1 MIIMKR
7 TLWGLFLVATMLSSC
22 KKEDPTS
29 PSFTQSSQKEMKST
43 DAYISFDMEVDQPKA
58 LNFDI
63 NADGL
68 PLLIRDQ
75 DKIKVYCSIVE
86 SGTTSPNFRG
96 GGFVEL
102 KRVPG
107 TTNTFRAKD
116 AAIKMWHLDGLWKE
130 YDNAGTRCTMSCAII
145 PMTAE
150 EENLAKD
157 GMLRQ
162 AMIIQQPNP
171 NTPVQATVVHPNDKG
186 VALNIPY
193 FSSEVRM
200 KFDYKQGSRTK
211 IEGVALAKVKIKPYG
226 TLLRHRF
233 VNKTTQPISIKRFG
247 LFTTGFSQ
255 NNIAVDL
262 DHRNLGGGKD
272 SDPTLYPTG
281 RIVAWNWNSGSNK
294 YQVDYSTNREQKFS
308 VVDYELQTP
317 LHIPAGQTS
326 DAYILTWGYP
336 YSDGLTYMYGFPH
349 NWTVKYP
356 RVIRVYYAETE
367 TGEKLAVS
375 GHKINYSYLPP
386 AGTSYTV
393 TSTINRPRLPIDY
406 VLYANLTGD
415 SRLSSFNPEPV
426 GTDPIHSRPNVTFP
440 KTFWDMWHASIG
452 EVAANPA
459 EKFGHNPLH
468 APTPEDWKSICAE
481 KKDLPANGAKKTGV
495 SETMKFGNVSG
506 TFTADY
512 KKSNDGRIVYGLRL
526 KGNGDKYLSAW
537 RYTSTAFPG
546 SFDTPTLDGPGGWPA
561 FGLNSIIQVRYL
573 GPGSPVTID
582 DIAQE
587 NWWTTNNQNDEFR
600 AFPHL
605 GYEDWYRVV
614 PGHGRDIFPGIISY
628 LGEDPTSGMVCWFDG
643 IEITTPVQKSTL
655 GRTYKYI
662 IRPFFD
668 K

>member
-1 MIIMKR
+1 MRK
-7 TLWGLFLVATMLSSC
+7 TLWGLFFVATMLSSC
-22 KKEDPTS
+22 KKEDPNS
-29 PSFTQSSQKEMKST
+29 PSLTQSSEKEMKSA
-43 DAYISFDMEVDQPKA
+43 DAHISFDMEVDQPKA

-68 PLLIRDQ
+68 PLLTRE
-75 DKIKVYCSIVE
+75 DKIKVYCSIVQ
-86 SGTTSPNFRG
+86 SAASTVDFYG

-107 TTNTFRAKD
+107 TTNTFRARD
-116 AAIKMWHLDGLWKE
+116 AAIKMWINSPYREENL
-130 YDNAGTRCTMSCAII
+130 GTRCTMSCAII

-157 GMLRQ
+157 GKLLQ
-162 AMIIQQPNP
+162 AMIIQQSTP
-171 NTPVQATVVHPNDKG
+171 NTPGQATVVHPNDTR
-186 VALNIPY
+186 VTLNIPY
-193 FSSEVRM
+193 FSSEVQM
-200 KFDYKQGSRTK
+200 KFERQKGGEM
-211 IEGVALAKVKIKPYG
+211 EGRALAKVKIKPYG

-255 NNIAVDL
+255 NIAVDL
-262 DHRNLGGGKD
+262 NHRYRGKEQD
-272 SDPTLYPTG
+272 SDPTVYPTA
-281 RIVAWNWNSGSNK
+281 RIVKWYSGSNR
-294 YQVDYSTNREQKFS
+294 YQVYGSHDREQRFS
-308 VVDYELQTP
+308 VADYELQTP
-317 LHIPAGQTS
+317 LQIPAGQTS

-336 YSDGLTYMYGFPH
+336 HSEGLNYFYRSPQH
-349 NWTVKYP
+349 NDIVKYP

-375 GHKINYSYLPP
+375 GYKINYSYLPP

-406 VLYANLTGD
+406 VLYANLSGD
-415 SRLSSFNPEPV
+415 GRLSTFNPEPV
-426 GTDPIHSRPNVTFP
+426 GTDPIHSRADVNYP
-440 KTFWDMWHASIG
+440 KTYFDMMHVSIG
-452 EVAANPA
+452 EIAANPA
-459 EKFGHNPLH
+459 EKFGHNPMH
-468 APTPEDWKSICAE
+468 APTPEDWRSICAE
-481 KKDLPANGAKKTGV
+481 SKDLPNTKGAKKTGV
-495 SETMKFGNVSG
+495 SETIKFGNVSG

-512 KKSNDGRIVYGLRL
+512 KLSNDLLVLYGLRL

-537 RYTSTAFPG
+537 RYVVKQIPG
-546 SFDTPTLDGPGGWPA
+546 GFGGPTIDGPGGWPA
-561 FGLNSIIQVRYL
+561 FGENSIVQVRYL

-587 NWWTTNNQNDEFR
+587 NWWTTNNQNDEIR

-605 GYEDWYRVV
+605 GYEDWYSPA
-614 PGHGRDIFPGIISY
+614 PGHGRVVFPGIISY

-643 IEITTPVQKSTL
+643 IEITTPVHKSTL

>member
-1 MIIMKR
+1 
-7 TLWGLFLVATMLSSC
+7 
-22 KKEDPTS
+22 
-29 PSFTQSSQKEMKST
+29 MKSR
-43 DAYISFDMEVDQPKA
+43 DAHISFDMEVDQPKA

-68 PLLIRDQ
+68 PLLIRSQ
-75 DKIKVYCSIVE
+75 DKIKVYCSIVQSE
-86 SGTTSPNFRG
+86 ASTVNFYG

-107 TTNTFRAKD
+107 TTNTFRARD
-116 AAIKMWHLDGLWKE
+116 AAIKMWIYSPYRE
-130 YDNAGTRCTMSCAII
+130 DNLGTRCTMSCAII

-157 GMLRQ
+157 GKLMQ
-162 AMIIQQPNP
+162 AMIIQQSTP
-171 NTPVQATVVHPNDKG
+171 NTPGQATVVHPNDTR
-186 VALNIPY
+186 VTLNIPY
-193 FSSEVRM
+193 FSSEVQM
-200 KFDYKQGSRTK
+200 KFERQKGGEM
-211 IEGVALAKVKIKPYG
+211 EGRALAKVKIKPYG

-255 NNIAVDL
+255 NIAVDL
-262 DHRNLGGGKD
+262 NHRYRGKEQD
-272 SDPTLYPTG
+272 SDPTVYPTA
-281 RIVAWNWNSGSNK
+281 RIVKWYSGSNR
-294 YQVDYSTNREQKFS
+294 YQVYGSHDREQRFS
-308 VVDYELQTP
+308 VADYELQTP
-317 LHIPAGQTS
+317 LQIPAGQTS

-336 YSDGLTYMYGFPH
+336 HSEGLNYFYRSPQH
-349 NWTVKYP
+349 NDIVKYP

-386 AGTSYTV
+386 AGTSYTI

-415 SRLSSFNPEPV
+415 SRLSSFNPEPT
-426 GTDPIHSRPNVTFP
+426 GTDPQYDRSYVTFP
-440 KTFWDMWHASIG
+440 KSFWDMWHASIG

-481 KKDLPANGAKKTGV
+481 SKDLPNTKGAKKTGV
-495 SETMKFGNVSG
+495 SETIKFGNVSG

-512 KKSNDGRIVYGLRL
+512 KLSNDLLVLYGLRL

-537 RYTSTAFPG
+537 RYVVKQIPG
-546 SFDTPTLDGPGGWPA
+546 GFGGPTIDGPGGWPA
-561 FGLNSIIQVRYL
+561 FGKNSIVQVRYL

-587 NWWTTNNQNDEFR
+587 NWWTTNNQNDEIR

-605 GYEDWYRVV
+605 GYEDWYMVV

-628 LGEDPTSGMVCWFDG
+628 LGEDPTNGMVCWFNGRDM
-643 IEITTPVQKSTL
+643 TTPVHKSTL

>member
-1 MIIMKR
+1 
-7 TLWGLFLVATMLSSC
+7 
-22 KKEDPTS
+22 
-29 PSFTQSSQKEMKST
+29 MKSR
-43 DAYISFDMEVDQPKA
+43 DAHISFDMEVDQPKA

-68 PLLIRDQ
+68 PLLIRSQ
-75 DKIKVYCSIVE
+75 DKIKVYCSIVQSE
-86 SGTTSPNFRG
+86 ASTVNFYG

-107 TTNTFRAKD
+107 TTNTFRARD
-116 AAIKMWHLDGLWKE
+116 AAIKMWIYSPYRE
-130 YDNAGTRCTMSCAII
+130 DNLGTRCTMSCAII

-157 GMLRQ
+157 GKLMQ
-162 AMIIQQPNP
+162 AMIIQQSTP
-171 NTPVQATVVHPNDKG
+171 NTPGQATVVHPNDTR
-186 VALNIPY
+186 VTLNIPY
-193 FSSEVRM
+193 FSSEVQM
-200 KFDYKQGSRTK
+200 KFERQKGGEM
-211 IEGVALAKVKIKPYG
+211 EGRALAKVKIKPYG

-255 NNIAVDL
+255 NIAVDL
-262 DHRNLGGGKD
+262 NHRYRGKEQD
-272 SDPTLYPTG
+272 SDPTVYPTA
-281 RIVAWNWNSGSNK
+281 RIVKWYSGSNR
-294 YQVDYSTNREQKFS
+294 YQVYGSHDREQRFS
-308 VVDYELQTP
+308 VADYELQTP
-317 LHIPAGQTS
+317 LQIPAGQTS

-336 YSDGLTYMYGFPH
+336 HSEGLNYFYRSPQH
-349 NWTVKYP
+349 NDIVKYP

-375 GHKINYSYLPP
+375 GYKINYSYLPP

-406 VLYANLTGD
+406 VLYANLSGD
-415 SRLSSFNPEPV
+415 GRLSTFNPEPV
-426 GTDPIHSRPNVTFP
+426 GTDPIHSRADVNYP
-440 KTFWDMWHASIG
+440 KTYFDMMHVSIG
-452 EVAANPA
+452 EIAANPA
-459 EKFGHNPLH
+459 EKFGHNPMH
-468 APTPEDWKSICAE
+468 APTPEDWRSICAE
-481 KKDLPANGAKKTGV
+481 SKDLPNTKGAKKTGV
-495 SETMKFGNVSG
+495 SETIKFGNVSG

-512 KKSNDGRIVYGLRL
+512 KLSNDLLVLYGLRL

-537 RYTSTAFPG
+537 RYATMQIPG
-546 SFDTPTLDGPGGWPA
+546 GFGGPTIDGPGGWPA
-561 FGLNSIIQVRYL
+561 FGKNSIVQVRYL

-587 NWWTTNNQNDEFR
+587 NWWTTNNQNDEIR

-605 GYEDWYRVV
+605 GYEDWYSPA
-614 PGHGRDIFPGIISY
+614 PGHGRVVFPGIISY
-628 LGEDPTSGMVCWFDG
+628 LGEDPTNGMVCWFNGRDM
-643 IEITTPVQKSTL
+643 TTPVHKSTL
-655 GRTYKYI
+655 GRTFKYT

>member
-7 TLWGLFLVATMLSSC
+7 TLWGLFFVATMLSSC
-22 KKEDPTS
+22 KKEDPNS
-29 PSFTQSSQKEMKST
+29 PSFTQSSGKEMKSR
-43 DAYISFDMEVDQPKA
+43 DAHISFDMEVDQPKA

-68 PLLIRDQ
+68 PLLIRSQ
-75 DKIKVYCSIVE
+75 DKIKVYCSIVQSE
-86 SGTTSPNFRG
+86 ASTVNFYG

-107 TTNTFRAKD
+107 TTNTFRARD
-116 AAIKMWHLDGLWKE
+116 AAIKMWIYSPYRE
-130 YDNAGTRCTMSCAII
+130 DNLGTRCTMSCAII

-157 GMLRQ
+157 GKLMQ
-162 AMIIQQPNP
+162 AMIIQQSTP
-171 NTPVQATVVHPNDKG
+171 NTPGQATVVHPNDTR
-186 VALNIPY
+186 VTLNIPY
-193 FSSEVRM
+193 FSSEVQM
-200 KFDYKQGSRTK
+200 KFERQKGGEM
-211 IEGVALAKVKIKPYG
+211 EGRALAKVKIKPYG

-255 NNIAVDL
+255 NIAVDL
-262 DHRNLGGGKD
+262 NHRYRGKEQD
-272 SDPTLYPTG
+272 SDPTVYPTA
-281 RIVAWNWNSGSNK
+281 RIVGWNWNSGSNK
-294 YQVDYSTNREQKFS
+294 YQVDYSTNREQRFS

-336 YSDGLTYMYGFPH
+336 HSDGLTYMYGFPH

-406 VLYANLTGD
+406 VLYANLTGN

-426 GTDPIHSRPNVTFP
+426 GTDPQHSRPNVTFP

-468 APTPEDWKSICAE
+468 APTPEDWRSICAE
-481 KKDLPANGAKKTGV
+481 SKDLPNTKGAKKTGV
-495 SETMKFGNVSG
+495 SETIKFGNVSG

-512 KKSNDGRIVYGLRL
+512 KLSNDLLVLYGLRL

-537 RYTSTAFPG
+537 RYVVTEIPG
-546 SFDTPTLDGPGGWPA
+546 GFGGPTIDGPGGWPA
-561 FGLNSIIQVRYL
+561 FGKNSIVQVRYL

-587 NWWTTNNQNDEFR
+587 NWWTTNNQNDEIR

-605 GYEDWYRVV
+605 GYEDWYMVV

-628 LGEDPTSGMVCWFDG
+628 LGEDPTNGMVCWFNG
-643 IEITTPVQKSTL
+643 RGMTTPVHKSTL

>member
-1 MIIMKR
+1 MRK
-7 TLWGLFLVATMLSSC
+7 TLWGLFFVATMLSSC
-22 KKEDPTS
+22 KKEDPNS
-29 PSFTQSSQKEMKST
+29 PSFTQSSEKEMKSR
-43 DAYISFDMEVDQPKA
+43 DAHISFDMEVDQPKA

-68 PLLIRDQ
+68 PLLIRSQ
-75 DKIKVYCSIVE
+75 DKIKVYCSIVQSE
-86 SGTTSPNFRG
+86 ASTVNFYG

-107 TTNTFRAKD
+107 TTNTFRARD
-116 AAIKMWHLDGLWKE
+116 AAIKMWIYSPYRE
-130 YDNAGTRCTMSCAII
+130 DNLGTRCTMSCAII

-157 GMLRQ
+157 GKLMQ
-162 AMIIQQPNP
+162 AMIIQQSTP
-171 NTPVQATVVHPNDKG
+171 NTPGQATVVHPNDTR
-186 VALNIPY
+186 VTLNIPY
-193 FSSEVRM
+193 FSSEVQM
-200 KFDYKQGSRTK
+200 KFERQKGGEM
-211 IEGVALAKVKIKPYG
+211 EGRALAKVKIKPYG

-255 NNIAVDL
+255 NIAVDL
-262 DHRNLGGGKD
+262 NHRYRGKEQD
-272 SDPTLYPTG
+272 SDPTVYPTA
-281 RIVAWNWNSGSNK
+281 RIVKWYSGSNR
-294 YQVDYSTNREQKFS
+294 YQVYGSHDREQRFS
-308 VVDYELQTP
+308 VADYELQTP
-317 LHIPAGQTS
+317 LQIPAGQTS

-336 YSDGLTYMYGFPH
+336 HSEGLNYFYRSPQH
-349 NWTVKYP
+349 NDIVKYP

-375 GHKINYSYLPP
+375 GYKINYSYLPP

-406 VLYANLTGD
+406 VLYANLSGD
-415 SRLSSFNPEPV
+415 GRLSTFNPEPV
-426 GTDPIHSRPNVTFP
+426 GTDPIHSRADVNYP
-440 KTFWDMWHASIG
+440 KTYFDMMHVSIG
-452 EVAANPA
+452 EIAANPA
-459 EKFGHNPLH
+459 EKFGHNPMH
-468 APTPEDWKSICAE
+468 APTPEDWRSICAE
-481 KKDLPANGAKKTGV
+481 SKDLPNTKGAKKTGV
-495 SETMKFGNVSG
+495 SETIKFGNVSG

-512 KKSNDGRIVYGLRL
+512 KLSNDLLVLYGLRL

-537 RYTSTAFPG
+537 RYVVKQIPG
-546 SFDTPTLDGPGGWPA
+546 GFGGPTIDGPGGWPA
-561 FGLNSIIQVRYL
+561 FGKNSIVQVRYL

-587 NWWTTNNQNDEFR
+587 SWWTTNNQNDEFR

-605 GYEDWYRVV
+605 GYEDSYMVV

-643 IEITTPVQKSTL
+643 IEITTPVHKSTL

>member
-1 MIIMKR
+1 
-7 TLWGLFLVATMLSSC
+7 
-22 KKEDPTS
+22 
-29 PSFTQSSQKEMKST
+29 MKSR
-43 DAYISFDMEVDQPKA
+43 DAHISFDMEVDQPKA

-68 PLLIRDQ
+68 PLLIRSQ
-75 DKIKVYCSIVE
+75 DKIKVYCSIVQSE
-86 SGTTSPNFRG
+86 ASTVNFYG

-107 TTNTFRAKD
+107 TTNTFRARD
-116 AAIKMWHLDGLWKE
+116 AAIKMWIYSPYRE
-130 YDNAGTRCTMSCAII
+130 DNLGTRCTMSCAII

-157 GMLRQ
+157 GKLMQ
-162 AMIIQQPNP
+162 AMIIQQSTP
-171 NTPVQATVVHPNDKG
+171 NTPGQATVVHPNDTR
-186 VALNIPY
+186 VTLNIPY
-193 FSSEVRM
+193 FSSEVQM
-200 KFDYKQGSRTK
+200 KFERQKGGEM
-211 IEGVALAKVKIKPYG
+211 EGRALAKVKIKPYG

-255 NNIAVDL
+255 NIAVDL
-262 DHRNLGGGKD
+262 NHRYRGKEQD
-272 SDPTLYPTG
+272 SDPTVYPTA
-281 RIVAWNWNSGSNK
+281 RIVKWYSGSNR
-294 YQVDYSTNREQKFS
+294 YQVYGSHDREQRFS
-308 VVDYELQTP
+308 VADYELQTP
-317 LHIPAGQTS
+317 LQIPAGQTS

-336 YSDGLTYMYGFPH
+336 HSEGLNYFYRSPQH
-349 NWTVKYP
+349 NDIVKYP

-375 GHKINYSYLPP
+375 GYKINYSYLPP

-406 VLYANLTGD
+406 VLYANLSGD
-415 SRLSSFNPEPV
+415 GRLSTFNPEPV
-426 GTDPIHSRPNVTFP
+426 GTDPIHSRADVNYP
-440 KTFWDMWHASIG
+440 KTYFDMMHVSIG
-452 EVAANPA
+452 EIAANPA
-459 EKFGHNPLH
+459 EKFGHNPMH
-468 APTPEDWKSICAE
+468 APTPEDWRSICAE
-481 KKDLPANGAKKTGV
+481 SKDLPNTKGAKKTGV
-495 SETMKFGNVSG
+495 SETIKFGNVSG

-512 KKSNDGRIVYGLRL
+512 KLSNDLLVLYGLRL

-537 RYTSTAFPG
+537 RYVVKQIPG
-546 SFDTPTLDGPGGWPA
+546 GFGGPTIDGPGGWPA
-561 FGLNSIIQVRYL
+561 FGKNSIVQVRYL

-587 NWWTTNNQNDEFR
+587 NWWTTNNQNDEIR

-605 GYEDWYRVV
+605 GYEDWYSPA
-614 PGHGRDIFPGIISY
+614 PGHGRVVFPGIISY
-628 LGEDPTSGMVCWFDG
+628 LGEDPTNGMVCWFNGRDM
-643 IEITTPVQKSTL
+643 TTPVQKSTL
-655 GRTYKYI
+655 RKTFKYV

>member
-1 MIIMKR
+1 MRK
-7 TLWGLFLVATMLSSC
+7 TLWGLFFVATMLSSC
-22 KKEDPTS
+22 KKEDPNS
-29 PSFTQSSQKEMKST
+29 PSFTQSSEKEMKSR
-43 DAYISFDMEVDQPKA
+43 DAHISFDMEVDQPKA

-68 PLLIRDQ
+68 PLLIRSQ
-75 DKIKVYCSIVE
+75 DKIKVYCSIVQSE
-86 SGTTSPNFRG
+86 ASTVNFYG

-107 TTNTFRAKD
+107 TTNTFRARD
-116 AAIKMWHLDGLWKE
+116 AAIKMWIYSPYRE
-130 YDNAGTRCTMSCAII
+130 DNLGTRCTMSCAII

-157 GMLRQ
+157 GKLMQ
-162 AMIIQQPNP
+162 AMIIQQSTP
-171 NTPVQATVVHPNDKG
+171 NTPGQATVVHPNDTR
-186 VALNIPY
+186 VTLNIPY
-193 FSSEVRM
+193 FSSEVQM
-200 KFDYKQGSRTK
+200 KFERQKGGEM
-211 IEGVALAKVKIKPYG
+211 EGRALAKVKIKPYG

-255 NNIAVDL
+255 NIAVDL
-262 DHRNLGGGKD
+262 NHRYRGKEQD
-272 SDPTLYPTG
+272 SDPTVYPTA
-281 RIVAWNWNSGSNK
+281 RIVKWYSGSNR
-294 YQVDYSTNREQKFS
+294 YQVYGSHDREQRFS
-308 VVDYELQTP
+308 VADYELQTP
-317 LHIPAGQTS
+317 LQIPAGQTS

-336 YSDGLTYMYGFPH
+336 HSEGLNYFYRSPQH
-349 NWTVKYP
+349 NDIVKYP

-375 GHKINYSYLPP
+375 GYKINYSYLPP

-406 VLYANLTGD
+406 VLYANLSGD
-415 SRLSSFNPEPV
+415 GRLSTFNPEPV
-426 GTDPIHSRPNVTFP
+426 GTDPIHSRADVNYP
-440 KTFWDMWHASIG
+440 KTYFDMMHVSIG
-452 EVAANPA
+452 EIAANPA

-468 APTPEDWKSICAE
+468 APTPEDWRSICAE
-481 KKDLPANGAKKTGV
+481 KKDVPNTKGAKKTGV
-495 SETMKFGNVSG
+495 SETVKFGNVSG

-512 KKSNDGRIVYGLRL
+512 KRSNDLRVLYGLRL

-537 RYTSTAFPG
+537 RYANMDIPG
-546 SFDTPTLDGPGGWPA
+546 GFGGPTLDGPGGWPA
-561 FGLNSIIQVRYL
+561 FGENSIVQVRYL

-587 NWWTTNNQNDEFR
+587 NWWTTNNQNDEIR

-605 GYEDWYRVV
+605 GYEDWYSPA
-614 PGHGRDIFPGIISY
+614 PGHGRVVFPGIISY

-643 IEITTPVQKSTL
+643 IEITTPVHKSTL

>member
-1 MIIMKR
+1 MRK
-7 TLWGLFLVATMLSSC
+7 TLWGLFFVATMLSSC
-22 KKEDPTS
+22 KKEDPNS
-29 PSFTQSSQKEMKST
+29 PSFTQSSEKEMKSR
-43 DAYISFDMEVDQPKA
+43 DAHISFDMEVDQPKA

-68 PLLIRDQ
+68 PLLIRSQ
-75 DKIKVYCSIVE
+75 DKIKVYCSIVQSE
-86 SGTTSPNFRG
+86 ASTVNFYG

-107 TTNTFRAKD
+107 TTNTFRARD
-116 AAIKMWHLDGLWKE
+116 AAIKMWIYSPYRE
-130 YDNAGTRCTMSCAII
+130 DNLGTRCTMSCAII

-157 GMLRQ
+157 GKLMQ
-162 AMIIQQPNP
+162 AMIIQQSTP
-171 NTPVQATVVHPNDKG
+171 NTPGQATVVHPNDTR
-186 VALNIPY
+186 VTLNIPY
-193 FSSEVRM
+193 FSSEVQM
-200 KFDYKQGSRTK
+200 KFERQKGGEM
-211 IEGVALAKVKIKPYG
+211 EGRALAKVKIKPYG

-255 NNIAVDL
+255 NIAVDL
-262 DHRNLGGGKD
+262 NHRYRGKEQD
-272 SDPTLYPTG
+272 SDPTVYPTA
-281 RIVAWNWNSGSNK
+281 RIVKWYSGSNR
-294 YQVDYSTNREQKFS
+294 YQVYGSHDREQRFS
-308 VVDYELQTP
+308 VADYELQTP
-317 LHIPAGQTS
+317 LQIPAGQTS

-336 YSDGLTYMYGFPH
+336 HSEGLNYFYRSPQH
-349 NWTVKYP
+349 NDIVKYP

-375 GHKINYSYLPP
+375 GYKINYSYLPP

-406 VLYANLTGD
+406 VLYANLSGD
-415 SRLSSFNPEPV
+415 GRLSTFNPEPV
-426 GTDPIHSRPNVTFP
+426 GTDPIHSRADVNYP
-440 KTFWDMWHASIG
+440 KTYFDMMHVSIG
-452 EVAANPA
+452 EIAANPA
-459 EKFGHNPLH
+459 EKFGHNPMH
-468 APTPEDWKSICAE
+468 APTPEDWRSICAE
-481 KKDLPANGAKKTGV
+481 SKDLPNTKGAKKTGV
-495 SETMKFGNVSG
+495 SETIKFGNVSG

-512 KKSNDGRIVYGLRL
+512 KLSNDLLVLYGLRL

-537 RYTSTAFPG
+537 RYVVKQIPG
-546 SFDTPTLDGPGGWPA
+546 GFGGPTIDGPGGWPA
-561 FGLNSIIQVRYL
+561 FGKNSIVQVRYL

-587 NWWTTNNQNDEFR
+587 NWWTTNNQNDEIR

-605 GYEDWYRVV
+605 GYEDWYSPA
-614 PGHGRDIFPGIISY
+614 PGHGRVVFPGIISY
-628 LGEDPTSGMVCWFDG
+628 LGEDPTNGMVCWFNGRDM
-643 IEITTPVQKSTL
+643 TTPVHKSTL

>member
-1 MIIMKR
+1 
-7 TLWGLFLVATMLSSC
+7 
-22 KKEDPTS
+22 
-29 PSFTQSSQKEMKST
+29 MKSR
-43 DAYISFDMEVDQPKA
+43 DAHISFDMEVDQPKA

-68 PLLIRDQ
+68 PLLIRSQ
-75 DKIKVYCSIVE
+75 DKIKVYCSIVQSE
-86 SGTTSPNFRG
+86 ASTVNFYG

-107 TTNTFRAKD
+107 TTNTFRARD
-116 AAIKMWHLDGLWKE
+116 AAIKMWIYSPYRE
-130 YDNAGTRCTMSCAII
+130 DNLGTRCTMSCAII

-157 GMLRQ
+157 GKLMQ
-162 AMIIQQPNP
+162 AMIIQQSTP
-171 NTPVQATVVHPNDKG
+171 NTPGQATVVHPNDTR
-186 VALNIPY
+186 VTLNIPY
-193 FSSEVRM
+193 FSSEVQM
-200 KFDYKQGSRTK
+200 KFERQKGGEM
-211 IEGVALAKVKIKPYG
+211 EGRALAKVKIKPYG

-255 NNIAVDL
+255 NIAVDL
-262 DHRNLGGGKD
+262 NHRYRGKEQD
-272 SDPTLYPTG
+272 SDPTVYPTA
-281 RIVAWNWNSGSNK
+281 RIVKWYSGSNR
-294 YQVDYSTNREQKFS
+294 YQVYGSHDREQRFS
-308 VVDYELQTP
+308 VADYELQTP
-317 LHIPAGQTS
+317 LQIPAGQTS

-336 YSDGLTYMYGFPH
+336 HSEGLNYFYRSPQH
-349 NWTVKYP
+349 NDIVKYP

-375 GHKINYSYLPP
+375 GYKINYSYLPP

-406 VLYANLTGD
+406 VLYANLSGD
-415 SRLSSFNPEPV
+415 GRLSTFNPEPV
-426 GTDPIHSRPNVTFP
+426 GTDPIHSRSDVNYP
-440 KTFWDMWHASIG
+440 KTYFDMMHVSIG
-452 EVAANPA
+452 EIAANPA
-459 EKFGHNPLH
+459 EKFGHNPMH
-468 APTPEDWKSICAE
+468 APTPEDWRSICAE
-481 KKDLPANGAKKTGV
+481 SKDLPNTKGAKKTGV
-495 SETMKFGNVSG
+495 SETIKFGNVSG

-512 KKSNDGRIVYGLRL
+512 KLSNDLLVLYGLRL

-537 RYTSTAFPG
+537 RYVVKQIPG
-546 SFDTPTLDGPGGWPA
+546 GFGGPTTDGPGGWPA
-561 FGLNSIIQVRYL
+561 FGKNSIVQVRYL

-587 NWWTTNNQNDEFR
+587 NWWTTNNQNDEIR

-605 GYEDWYRVV
+605 GYEDWYSPA
-614 PGHGRDIFPGIISY
+614 PGHGRVVFPGIISY
-628 LGEDPTSGMVCWFDG
+628 LGEDPTNGMVCWFNGRDM
-643 IEITTPVQKSTL
+643 TTPVHKSTL

>member
-1 MIIMKR
+1 
-7 TLWGLFLVATMLSSC
+7 
-22 KKEDPTS
+22 
-29 PSFTQSSQKEMKST
+29 MKSR
-43 DAYISFDMEVDQPKA
+43 DAHISFDMEVDQPKA

-68 PLLIRDQ
+68 PLLIRSQ
-75 DKIKVYCSIVE
+75 DKIKVYCSIVQSE
-86 SGTTSPNFRG
+86 ASTVNFYG

-107 TTNTFRAKD
+107 TTNTFRARD
-116 AAIKMWHLDGLWKE
+116 AAIKMWIYSPYRE
-130 YDNAGTRCTMSCAII
+130 DNLGTRCTMSCAII

-157 GMLRQ
+157 GKLMQ
-162 AMIIQQPNP
+162 AMIIQQSTP
-171 NTPVQATVVHPNDKG
+171 NTPGQATVVHPNDTR
-186 VALNIPY
+186 VTLNIPY
-193 FSSEVRM
+193 FSSEVQM
-200 KFDYKQGSRTK
+200 KFERQKGGEM
-211 IEGVALAKVKIKPYG
+211 EGRALAKVKIKPYG

-255 NNIAVDL
+255 NIAVDL
-262 DHRNLGGGKD
+262 NHRYRGKEQD
-272 SDPTLYPTG
+272 SDPTVYPTA
-281 RIVAWNWNSGSNK
+281 RIVKWYSGSNR
-294 YQVDYSTNREQKFS
+294 YQVYGSHDREQRFS
-308 VVDYELQTP
+308 VADYELQTP
-317 LHIPAGQTS
+317 LQIPAGQTS

-336 YSDGLTYMYGFPH
+336 HSEGLNYFYRSPQH
-349 NWTVKYP
+349 NDIVKYP

-375 GHKINYSYLPP
+375 GYKINYSYLPP

-406 VLYANLTGD
+406 VLYANLSGD
-415 SRLSSFNPEPV
+415 GRLSTFNPEPV
-426 GTDPIHSRPNVTFP
+426 GTDPIHSRADVNYP
-440 KTFWDMWHASIG
+440 KTYFDMMHVSIG
-452 EVAANPA
+452 EIAANPA
-459 EKFGHNPLH
+459 EKFGHNPMH
-468 APTPEDWKSICAE
+468 APTPEDWRSICAE
-481 KKDLPANGAKKTGV
+481 SKDLPNTKGAKKTGV
-495 SETMKFGNVSG
+495 SETIKFGNVSG

-512 KKSNDGRIVYGLRL
+512 KLSNDLLVLYGLRL

-537 RYTSTAFPG
+537 RYVVKQIPG
-546 SFDTPTLDGPGGWPA
+546 GFGGPTLDGPGGWPA
-561 FGLNSIIQVRYL
+561 FGKNSIVQVRYL

-587 NWWTTNNQNDEFR
+587 NWWTTNNQNDEIR

-605 GYEDWYRVV
+605 GYEDWYSPA
-614 PGHGRDIFPGIISY
+614 PGHGRVVFPGIISY
-628 LGEDPTSGMVCWFDG
+628 LGEDPTNGMVCWFNGRDM
-643 IEITTPVQKSTL
+643 TTPVHKSTL

>member
-1 MIIMKR
+1 
-7 TLWGLFLVATMLSSC
+7 
-22 KKEDPTS
+22 
-29 PSFTQSSQKEMKST
+29 MKSR
-43 DAYISFDMEVDQPKA
+43 DAHISFDMEVDQPKA

-68 PLLIRDQ
+68 PLLIRSQ
-75 DKIKVYCSIVE
+75 DKIKVYCSIVQSE
-86 SGTTSPNFRG
+86 ASTVNFYG

-107 TTNTFRAKD
+107 TTNTFRARD
-116 AAIKMWHLDGLWKE
+116 AAIKMWIYSPYRE
-130 YDNAGTRCTMSCAII
+130 DNLGTRCTMSCAII

-157 GMLRQ
+157 GKLMQ
-162 AMIIQQPNP
+162 AMIIQQSTP
-171 NTPVQATVVHPNDKG
+171 NTPGQATVVHPNDTR
-186 VALNIPY
+186 VTLNIPY
-193 FSSEVRM
+193 FSSEVQM
-200 KFDYKQGSRTK
+200 KFERQKGGEM
-211 IEGVALAKVKIKPYG
+211 EGRALAKVKIKPYG

-255 NNIAVDL
+255 NIAVDL
-262 DHRNLGGGKD
+262 NHRYRGKEQD
-272 SDPTLYPTG
+272 SDPTVYPTA
-281 RIVAWNWNSGSNK
+281 RIVKWYSGSNR
-294 YQVDYSTNREQKFS
+294 YQVYGSHDREQRFS
-308 VVDYELQTP
+308 VADYELQTP
-317 LHIPAGQTS
+317 LQIPAGQTS

-336 YSDGLTYMYGFPH
+336 HSEGLNYFYRSPQH
-349 NWTVKYP
+349 NDIVKYP

-375 GHKINYSYLPP
+375 GYKINYSYLPP

-406 VLYANLTGD
+406 VLYANLSGD
-415 SRLSSFNPEPV
+415 GRLSTFNPEPV
-426 GTDPIHSRPNVTFP
+426 GTDPIHSRADVNYP
-440 KTFWDMWHASIG
+440 KTYFDMMHVSIG
-452 EVAANPA
+452 EIAANPA
-459 EKFGHNPLH
+459 EKFGHNPMH
-468 APTPEDWKSICAE
+468 APTPEDWRSICAE
-481 KKDLPANGAKKTGV
+481 SKDLPNTKGAKKTGV
-495 SETMKFGNVSG
+495 SETIKFGNVSG

-512 KKSNDGRIVYGLRL
+512 KLSNDLLVLYGLRL

-537 RYTSTAFPG
+537 RYVVKQIPG
-546 SFDTPTLDGPGGWPA
+546 GFGGPTIDGPGGWPA
-561 FGLNSIIQVRYL
+561 FGKNSIVQVRYL

-587 NWWTTNNQNDEFR
+587 NWWTTNNQNDEIR

-605 GYEDWYRVV
+605 GYEDWYSPA
-614 PGHGRDIFPGIISY
+614 PGHGRVVFPGIISY
-628 LGEDPTSGMVCWFDG
+628 LGEDPTNGMVCWFNGRDM
-643 IEITTPVQKSTL
+643 TTPVHKSTL

>member
-1 MIIMKR
+1 MKR
-7 TLWGLFLVATMLSSC
+7 TLWGLFFVATMLSSC
-22 KKEDPTS
+22 KKEDPNS

-68 PLLIRDQ
+68 PLLIRE

-116 AAIKMWHLDGLWKE
+116 AAIKMRVSHPWTE
-130 YDNAGTRCTMSCAII
+130 NNIGTRCTMSCAII

-157 GMLRQ
+157 GILRQ
-162 AMIIQQPNP
+162 AMIIQQSTP
-171 NTPVQATVVHPNDKG
+171 NTPAQATVVHPNDKR
-186 VALNIPY
+186 VTLNIPY

-200 KFDYKQGSRTK
+200 EFKPQPQGEEIAGR
-211 IEGVALAKVKIKPYG
+211 ALAKVKIKPYG

-255 NNIAVDL
+255 NIAVDL
-262 DHRNLGGGKD
+262 DNRNLEAGKD
-272 SDPTLYPTG
+272 FNPTLYPTA
-281 RIVAWNWNSGSNK
+281 RIVGWDSGSNR
-294 YQVDYSTNREQKFS
+294 YQVDYSTNHEQKFS
-308 VVDYELQTP
+308 VADYELQTP

-336 YSDGLTYMYGFPH
+336 HSDGLVYLYEPLRPTA
-349 NWTVKYP
+349 TVKYP

-375 GHKINYSYLPP
+375 GYKINYSYLPP

-406 VLYANLTGD
+406 ILYANLTGN
-415 SRLSSFNPEPV
+415 SRLSTFNPEPV
-426 GTDPIHSRPNVTFP
+426 GTDPKHSRPDVITP
-440 KTFWDMWHASIG
+440 KLHWDMMHVSIG
-452 EVAANPA
+452 DATDDPAKIKAN
-459 EKFGHNPLH
+459 KFGHNPLH
-468 APTPEDWKSICAE
+468 IPTPQEWRSICADS
-481 KKDLPANGAKKTGV
+481 KDVPNTNGAKKTGV
-495 SETMKFGNVSG
+495 SEPMKFGNVSG

-512 KKSNDGRIVYGLRL
+512 KKSNDGKVLYGLRL
-526 KGNGDKYLSAW
+526 KGDGDKYLSAW
-537 RYTSTAFPG
+537 RYASMVMPGTTS
-546 SFDTPTLDGPGGWPA
+546 SPTLNGPGGWPA
-561 FGLNSIIQVRYL
+561 FGLNTIIQVRHL

-587 NWWTTNNQNDEFR
+587 NWWTTNNQNDEVR
-600 AFPHL
+600 AFPHV
-605 GYEDWYRVV
+605 GVEDWYQVV
-614 PGHGRDIFPGIISY
+614 PGHGREIYPGTVSY
-628 LGEDPTSGMVCWFDG
+628 YGVDPTNGMLCWFFG
-643 IEITTPVQKSTL
+643 SRVSTPVHKSTQHNNL
-655 GRTYKYI
+655 KYI

>member
-1 MIIMKR
+1 
-7 TLWGLFLVATMLSSC
+7 MLSSC
-22 KKEDPTS
+22 KKEDPNS
-29 PSFTQSSQKEMKST
+29 PSFTQSSEKEMKSR
-43 DAYISFDMEVDQPKA
+43 DAHISFDMEVDQPKA

-68 PLLIRDQ
+68 PLLIRSQ
-75 DKIKVYCSIVE
+75 DKIKVYCSIVQSE
-86 SGTTSPNFRG
+86 ASTVNFYG

-107 TTNTFRAKD
+107 TTNTFRARD
-116 AAIKMWHLDGLWKE
+116 AAIKMWIYSPYREENL
-130 YDNAGTRCTMSCAII
+130 GTRCTMSCAII

-157 GMLRQ
+157 GKLMQ
-162 AMIIQQPNP
+162 AMIIQQSTP
-171 NTPVQATVVHPNDKG
+171 NTPGQATVVHPNDTR
-186 VALNIPY
+186 VTLNIPY
-193 FSSEVRM
+193 FSSEVQM
-200 KFDYKQGSRTK
+200 KFERQKGGEM
-211 IEGVALAKVKIKPYG
+211 EGRALAKVKIKPYG

-255 NNIAVDL
+255 NIAVDL
-262 DHRNLGGGKD
+262 NHRYRGKEQD
-272 SDPTLYPTG
+272 SDPTVYPTA
-281 RIVAWNWNSGSNK
+281 RIVKWYSGSNR
-294 YQVDYSTNREQKFS
+294 YQVYGSHDREQRFS
-308 VVDYELQTP
+308 VADYELQTP
-317 LHIPAGQTS
+317 LQIPAGQTS

-336 YSDGLTYMYGFPH
+336 HSEGLNYFYRSPQH
-349 NWTVKYP
+349 NDIVKYP

-375 GHKINYSYLPP
+375 GYKINYSYLPP

-406 VLYANLTGD
+406 VLYANLSGD
-415 SRLSSFNPEPV
+415 GRLSTFNPEPV
-426 GTDPIHSRPNVTFP
+426 GTDPIHSRADVNYP
-440 KTFWDMWHASIG
+440 KTYFDMMHVSIG
-452 EVAANPA
+452 EIAANPA
-459 EKFGHNPLH
+459 EKFGHNPMH
-468 APTPEDWKSICAE
+468 APTPEDWRSICAE
-481 KKDLPANGAKKTGV
+481 SKDLPNTKGAKKTGV
-495 SETMKFGNVSG
+495 SETIKFGNVSG

-512 KKSNDGRIVYGLRL
+512 KLSNDLLVLYGLRL

-537 RYTSTAFPG
+537 RYVVKQIPG
-546 SFDTPTLDGPGGWPA
+546 GFGGPTIDGPGGWPA
-561 FGLNSIIQVRYL
+561 FGKNSIVQVRYL

-587 NWWTTNNQNDEFR
+587 NWWTTNNQNDEIR

-605 GYEDWYRVV
+605 GYEDWYSPA
-614 PGHGRDIFPGIISY
+614 PGHGRVVFPGIISY
-628 LGEDPTSGMVCWFDG
+628 LGEDPTNGMVCWFNGRDM
-643 IEITTPVQKSTL
+643 TTPVHKSTL

>member
-1 MIIMKR
+1 
-7 TLWGLFLVATMLSSC
+7 
-22 KKEDPTS
+22 
-29 PSFTQSSQKEMKST
+29 
-43 DAYISFDMEVDQPKA
+43 
-58 LNFDI
+58 
-63 NADGL
+63 
-68 PLLIRDQ
+68 
-75 DKIKVYCSIVE
+75 
-86 SGTTSPNFRG
+86 
-96 GGFVEL
+96 
-102 KRVPG
+102 
-107 TTNTFRAKD
+107 
-116 AAIKMWHLDGLWKE
+116 
-130 YDNAGTRCTMSCAII
+130 
-145 PMTAE
+145 
-150 EENLAKD
+150 
-157 GMLRQ
+157 
-162 AMIIQQPNP
+162 
-171 NTPVQATVVHPNDKG
+171 
-186 VALNIPY
+186 
-193 FSSEVRM
+193 
-200 KFDYKQGSRTK
+200 
-211 IEGVALAKVKIKPYG
+211 
-226 TLLRHRF
+226 
-233 VNKTTQPISIKRFG
+233 
-247 LFTTGFSQ
+247 
-255 NNIAVDL
+255 
-262 DHRNLGGGKD
+262 
-272 SDPTLYPTG
+272 
-281 RIVAWNWNSGSNK
+281 
-294 YQVDYSTNREQKFS
+294 
-308 VVDYELQTP
+308 
-317 LHIPAGQTS
+317 
-326 DAYILTWGYP
+326 
-336 YSDGLTYMYGFPH
+336 MYGFPH
-349 NWTVKYP
+349 NWTVTYP

>member
-1 MIIMKR
+1 
-7 TLWGLFLVATMLSSC
+7 
-22 KKEDPTS
+22 
-29 PSFTQSSQKEMKST
+29 MKSA
-43 DAYISFDMEVDQPKA
+43 DAHISFDMEVDQPKA

-68 PLLIRDQ
+68 PLLTRE
-75 DKIKVYCSIVE
+75 DKIKVYCSIVQ
-86 SGTTSPNFRG
+86 SAASTVDFYG

-107 TTNTFRAKD
+107 TTNTFRARD
-116 AAIKMWHLDGLWKE
+116 AAIKMWINSPYREENL
-130 YDNAGTRCTMSCAII
+130 GTRCTMSCAII

-157 GMLRQ
+157 GKLMQ
-162 AMIIQQPNP
+162 AMIIQQSTP
-171 NTPVQATVVHPNDKG
+171 NTPGQATVVHPNDTR
-186 VALNIPY
+186 VTLNIPY
-193 FSSEVRM
+193 FSSEVQM
-200 KFDYKQGSRTK
+200 KFERQKGGEM
-211 IEGVALAKVKIKPYG
+211 EGRALAKVKIKPYG

-255 NNIAVDL
+255 NIAVDL
-262 DHRNLGGGKD
+262 NHRYRGKEQD
-272 SDPTLYPTG
+272 SDPTVYPTA
-281 RIVAWNWNSGSNK
+281 RIVKWYSGSNR
-294 YQVDYSTNREQKFS
+294 YQVYGSHDREQRFS
-308 VVDYELQTP
+308 VADYELQTP
-317 LHIPAGQTS
+317 LQIPAGQTS

-336 YSDGLTYMYGFPH
+336 HSEGLNYFYRSPQH
-349 NWTVKYP
+349 NDIVKYP

-375 GHKINYSYLPP
+375 GYKINYSYLPP

-406 VLYANLTGD
+406 VLYANLSGD
-415 SRLSSFNPEPV
+415 GRLSTFNPEPV
-426 GTDPIHSRPNVTFP
+426 GTDPIHSRADVNYP
-440 KTFWDMWHASIG
+440 KTYFDMMHVSIG
-452 EVAANPA
+452 EIAANPA
-459 EKFGHNPLH
+459 EKFGHNPMH
-468 APTPEDWKSICAE
+468 APTPEDWRSICAE
-481 KKDLPANGAKKTGV
+481 SKDLPNTKGAKKTGV
-495 SETMKFGNVSG
+495 SETIKFGNVSG

-512 KKSNDGRIVYGLRL
+512 KLSNDLLVLYGLRL

-537 RYTSTAFPG
+537 RYVVKQIPG
-546 SFDTPTLDGPGGWPA
+546 GFGGPTLDGPGGWPA
-561 FGLNSIIQVRYL
+561 FGKNSIVQVRYL

-587 NWWTTNNQNDEFR
+587 NWWTTNNQNDEIR

-605 GYEDWYRVV
+605 GYEDWYSPA
-614 PGHGRDIFPGIISY
+614 PGHGRVVFPGIISY
-628 LGEDPTSGMVCWFDG
+628 LGEDPTNGMVCWFNGRDM
-643 IEITTPVQKSTL
+643 TTPVHKSTL

>member
-1 MIIMKR
+1 
-7 TLWGLFLVATMLSSC
+7 MLSSC
-22 KKEDPTS
+22 KKEDPNS
-29 PSFTQSSQKEMKST
+29 PSLTQSSEKEMKSA
-43 DAYISFDMEVDQPKA
+43 DAHISFDMEVDQPKA

-68 PLLIRDQ
+68 PLLTRE
-75 DKIKVYCSIVE
+75 DKIKVYCSIVQ
-86 SGTTSPNFRG
+86 SAASTVDFYG

-107 TTNTFRAKD
+107 TTNTFRARD
-116 AAIKMWHLDGLWKE
+116 AAIKMWINSPYREENL
-130 YDNAGTRCTMSCAII
+130 GTRCTMSCAII

-157 GMLRQ
+157 GKLMQ
-162 AMIIQQPNP
+162 AMIIQQSTP
-171 NTPVQATVVHPNDKG
+171 NTPGQATVVHPNDTR
-186 VALNIPY
+186 VTLNIPY
-193 FSSEVRM
+193 FSSEVQM
-200 KFDYKQGSRTK
+200 KFERQKGGEM
-211 IEGVALAKVKIKPYG
+211 EGRALAKVKIKPYG

-255 NNIAVDL
+255 NIAVDL
-262 DHRNLGGGKD
+262 NHRYRGKEQD
-272 SDPTLYPTG
+272 SDPTVYPTA
-281 RIVAWNWNSGSNK
+281 RIVKWYSGSNR
-294 YQVDYSTNREQKFS
+294 YQVYGSHDREQRFS
-308 VVDYELQTP
+308 VADYELQTP
-317 LHIPAGQTS
+317 LQIPAGQTS

-336 YSDGLTYMYGFPH
+336 HSEGLNYFYRSPQH
-349 NWTVKYP
+349 NDIVKYP

-375 GHKINYSYLPP
+375 GYKINYSYLPP

-406 VLYANLTGD
+406 VLYANLSGD
-415 SRLSSFNPEPV
+415 GRLSTFNPEPV
-426 GTDPIHSRPNVTFP
+426 GTDPIHSRADVNYP
-440 KTFWDMWHASIG
+440 KTYFDMMHVSIG
-452 EVAANPA
+452 EIAANPA
-459 EKFGHNPLH
+459 EKFGHNPMH
-468 APTPEDWKSICAE
+468 APTPEDWRSICAE
-481 KKDLPANGAKKTGV
+481 SKDLPNTKGAKKTGV
-495 SETMKFGNVSG
+495 SETIKFGNVSG

-512 KKSNDGRIVYGLRL
+512 KLSNDLLVLYGLRL

-537 RYTSTAFPG
+537 RYVVKQIPG
-546 SFDTPTLDGPGGWPA
+546 GFGGPTIDGPGGWPA
-561 FGLNSIIQVRYL
+561 FGKNSIVQVRYL

-587 NWWTTNNQNDEFR
+587 NWWTTNNQNDEIR

-605 GYEDWYRVV
+605 GYEDWYSPA
-614 PGHGRDIFPGIISY
+614 PGHGRVVFPGIISY
-628 LGEDPTSGMVCWFDG
+628 LGEDPTNGMVCWFNGRDM
-643 IEITTPVQKSTL
+643 TTPVHKSTL

>member
-1 MIIMKR
+1 MRK
-7 TLWGLFLVATMLSSC
+7 TLWGLFFVATMLSSC
-22 KKEDPTS
+22 KKEDPNS
-29 PSFTQSSQKEMKST
+29 PSFTQSSKEEMKSK

-68 PLLIRDQ
+68 PLLTRE
-75 DKIKVYCSIVE
+75 DKIKVYCSIVQ
-86 SGTTSPNFRG
+86 SAASTVDFYG

-107 TTNTFRAKD
+107 TTNTFRARD
-116 AAIKMWHLDGLWKE
+116 AAIKMWINPPYREENL
-130 YDNAGTRCTMSCAII
+130 GTRCTMSCAII

-157 GMLRQ
+157 GKLMQ
-162 AMIIQQPNP
+162 AMIIQQSTP
-171 NTPVQATVVHPNDKG
+171 NTPGQATVVHPNDTR
-186 VALNIPY
+186 VTLNIPY
-193 FSSEVRM
+193 FSSEVQM
-200 KFDYKQGSRTK
+200 KFERQKGGEM
-211 IEGVALAKVKIKPYG
+211 EGRALAKVKIKPYG

-255 NNIAVDL
+255 NIAVDL
-262 DHRNLGGGKD
+262 NHRYRGKEQD
-272 SDPTLYPTG
+272 SDPTVYPTA
-281 RIVAWNWNSGSNK
+281 RIVKWYSGSNR
-294 YQVDYSTNREQKFS
+294 YQVYGSHDREQRFS
-308 VVDYELQTP
+308 VADYELQTP
-317 LHIPAGQTS
+317 LQIPAGQTS

-336 YSDGLTYMYGFPH
+336 HSEGLNYFYRSPQH
-349 NWTVKYP
+349 NDIVKYP

-375 GHKINYSYLPP
+375 GYKINYSYLPP

-406 VLYANLTGD
+406 VLYANLSGD
-415 SRLSSFNPEPV
+415 GRLSTFNPEPV
-426 GTDPIHSRPNVTFP
+426 GTDPIHSRADVNYP
-440 KTFWDMWHASIG
+440 KTYFDMMHVSIG
-452 EVAANPA
+452 EIAANPA

-468 APTPEDWKSICAE
+468 APTPEDWRSICAE
-481 KKDLPANGAKKTGV
+481 KKDVPNTKGAKKTGV
-495 SETMKFGNVSG
+495 SEPMKFGNVSG

-512 KKSNDGRIVYGLRL
+512 KRSNDLRVLYGLRL

-537 RYTSTAFPG
+537 RYANMDIPG
-546 SFDTPTLDGPGGWPA
+546 GFGGPTLDGPGGWPA
-561 FGLNSIIQVRYL
+561 FGENSIVQVRYL

-587 NWWTTNNQNDEFR
+587 NWWTTNNQNDEIR

-605 GYEDWYRVV
+605 GYEDWYSPA
-614 PGHGRDIFPGIISY
+614 PGHGRVVFPGIISY
-628 LGEDPTSGMVCWFDG
+628 LGEDPTNGMVCWFNGRDM
-643 IEITTPVQKSTL
+643 TTPVHKSTL

>member
-1 MIIMKR
+1 MRK
-7 TLWGLFLVATMLSSC
+7 TLWGLFFVATMLSSC
-22 KKEDPTS
+22 KKEDPNS
-29 PSFTQSSQKEMKST
+29 PSLTQSSEKEMKSA
-43 DAYISFDMEVDQPKA
+43 DAHISFDMEVDQPKA

-68 PLLIRDQ
+68 PLLTRE
-75 DKIKVYCSIVE
+75 DKIKVYCSIVQ
-86 SGTTSPNFRG
+86 SAASTVDFYG

-107 TTNTFRAKD
+107 TTNTFRARD
-116 AAIKMWHLDGLWKE
+116 AAIKMWINSPYREENL
-130 YDNAGTRCTMSCAII
+130 GTRCTMSCAII

-157 GMLRQ
+157 GKLMQ
-162 AMIIQQPNP
+162 AMIIQQSTP
-171 NTPVQATVVHPNDKG
+171 NTPGQATVVHPNDTR
-186 VALNIPY
+186 VTLNIPY
-193 FSSEVRM
+193 FSSEVQM
-200 KFDYKQGSRTK
+200 KFERQKGGEM
-211 IEGVALAKVKIKPYG
+211 EGRALAKVKIKPYG

-255 NNIAVDL
+255 NIAVDL
-262 DHRNLGGGKD
+262 NHRYRGKEQD
-272 SDPTLYPTG
+272 SDPTVYPTA
-281 RIVAWNWNSGSNK
+281 RIVKWYSGSNR
-294 YQVDYSTNREQKFS
+294 YQVYGSHDREQRFS
-308 VVDYELQTP
+308 VADYELQTP
-317 LHIPAGQTS
+317 LQIPAGQTS

-336 YSDGLTYMYGFPH
+336 HSEGLNYFYRSPQH
-349 NWTVKYP
+349 NDIVKYP

-375 GHKINYSYLPP
+375 GYKINYSYLPP

-406 VLYANLTGD
+406 VLYANLSGD
-415 SRLSSFNPEPV
+415 GRLSTFNPEPV
-426 GTDPIHSRPNVTFP
+426 GTDPIHSRADVNYP
-440 KTFWDMWHASIG
+440 KTYFDMMHVSIG
-452 EVAANPA
+452 EIAANPA
-459 EKFGHNPLH
+459 EKFGHNPMH
-468 APTPEDWKSICAE
+468 APTPEDWRSICAE
-481 KKDLPANGAKKTGV
+481 SKDLPNTKGAKKTGV
-495 SETMKFGNVSG
+495 SETIKFGNVSG

-512 KKSNDGRIVYGLRL
+512 KLSNDLLVLYGLRL

-537 RYTSTAFPG
+537 RYVVKQIPG
-546 SFDTPTLDGPGGWPA
+546 GFGGPTIDGPGGWPA
-561 FGLNSIIQVRYL
+561 FGKNSIVQVRYL

-587 NWWTTNNQNDEFR
+587 NWWTTNNQNDEIR

-605 GYEDWYRVV
+605 GYEDWYSPA
-614 PGHGRDIFPGIISY
+614 PGHGRVVFPGIISY
-628 LGEDPTSGMVCWFDG
+628 LGEDPTNGMVCWFNG
-643 IEITTPVQKSTL
+643 RGMTTPVHKSTL

>member
-1 MIIMKR
+1 
-7 TLWGLFLVATMLSSC
+7 
-22 KKEDPTS
+22 
-29 PSFTQSSQKEMKST
+29 MKSR
-43 DAYISFDMEVDQPKA
+43 DAHISFDMEVDQPKA

-68 PLLIRDQ
+68 PLLIRSQ
-75 DKIKVYCSIVE
+75 DKIKVYCSIVQSE
-86 SGTTSPNFRG
+86 ASTVNFYG

-107 TTNTFRAKD
+107 TTNTFRARD
-116 AAIKMWHLDGLWKE
+116 AAIKMWIYSPYRE
-130 YDNAGTRCTMSCAII
+130 DNLGTRCTMSCAII

-157 GMLRQ
+157 GKLMQ
-162 AMIIQQPNP
+162 AMIIQQSTP
-171 NTPVQATVVHPNDKG
+171 NTPGQATVVHPNDTR
-186 VALNIPY
+186 VTLNIPY
-193 FSSEVRM
+193 FSSEVQM
-200 KFDYKQGSRTK
+200 KFERQKGGEM
-211 IEGVALAKVKIKPYG
+211 EGRALAKVKIKPYG

-255 NNIAVDL
+255 NIAVDL
-262 DHRNLGGGKD
+262 NHRYRGKEQD
-272 SDPTLYPTG
+272 SDPTVYPTA
-281 RIVAWNWNSGSNK
+281 RIVKWYSGSNR
-294 YQVDYSTNREQKFS
+294 YQVYGSHDREQRFS
-308 VVDYELQTP
+308 VADYELQTP
-317 LHIPAGQTS
+317 LQIPAGQTS

-336 YSDGLTYMYGFPH
+336 HSEGLNYFYRSPQH
-349 NWTVKYP
+349 NDIVKYP

-375 GHKINYSYLPP
+375 GYKINYSYLPP

-406 VLYANLTGD
+406 VLYANLSGD
-415 SRLSSFNPEPV
+415 GRLSTFNPEPV
-426 GTDPIHSRPNVTFP
+426 GTDPIHSRADVNYP
-440 KTFWDMWHASIG
+440 KTYFDMMHVSIG
-452 EVAANPA
+452 EIAANPA
-459 EKFGHNPLH
+459 EKFGHNPMH
-468 APTPEDWKSICAE
+468 APTPEDWRSICAE
-481 KKDLPANGAKKTGV
+481 SKDLPNTKGAKKTGV
-495 SETMKFGNVSG
+495 SETIKFGNVSG

-512 KKSNDGRIVYGLRL
+512 KLSNDLLVLYGLRL

-537 RYTSTAFPG
+537 RYVVKQIPG
-546 SFDTPTLDGPGGWPA
+546 GFGGPTIDGPGGWPA
-561 FGLNSIIQVRYL
+561 FGKNSIVQVRYL

-587 NWWTTNNQNDEFR
+587 NWWTTNNQNDEIR

-605 GYEDWYRVV
+605 GYEDWYSPA
-614 PGHGRDIFPGIISY
+614 PGHGRVVFPGIISY
-628 LGEDPTSGMVCWFDG
+628 LGEDPTNGMVCWFNGRDM
-643 IEITTPVQKSTL
+643 TTPVHKSTL
-655 GRTYKYI
+655 GRTFKYT

>member
-1 MIIMKR
+1 MRK
-7 TLWGLFLVATMLSSC
+7 TLWGLFFVATMLSSC
-22 KKEDPTS
+22 KKEDPNS
-29 PSFTQSSQKEMKST
+29 PSFTQSSEKEMKSR
-43 DAYISFDMEVDQPKA
+43 DAHISFDMEVDQPKA

-68 PLLIRDQ
+68 PLLTRE

-86 SGTTSPNFRG
+86 SATNSPNFRG

-107 TTNTFRAKD
+107 TTNTFRARD
-116 AAIKMWHLDGLWKE
+116 AAIKMWIYSPYRE
-130 YDNAGTRCTMSCAII
+130 DNLGTRCTMSCAII

-157 GMLRQ
+157 GKLMQ
-162 AMIIQQPNP
+162 AMIIQQSTP
-171 NTPVQATVVHPNDKG
+171 NTPGQATVVHPNDTR
-186 VALNIPY
+186 VTLNIPY
-193 FSSEVRM
+193 FSSEVQM
-200 KFDYKQGSRTK
+200 KFERQKGGEM
-211 IEGVALAKVKIKPYG
+211 EGRALAKVKIKPYG

-255 NNIAVDL
+255 NIAVDL
-262 DHRNLGGGKD
+262 NHRYRGKEQD
-272 SDPTLYPTG
+272 SDPTVYPTA
-281 RIVAWNWNSGSNK
+281 RIVKWYSGSNR
-294 YQVDYSTNREQKFS
+294 YQVYGSHDREQRFS
-308 VVDYELQTP
+308 VADYELQTP
-317 LHIPAGQTS
+317 LQIPAGQTS

-336 YSDGLTYMYGFPH
+336 HSEGLNYFYRSPQH
-349 NWTVKYP
+349 NDIVKYP

-406 VLYANLTGD
+406 VLYANLSGD
-415 SRLSSFNPEPV
+415 GRLSTFNPEPV
-426 GTDPIHSRPNVTFP
+426 GTDPIHSRADVNYP
-440 KTFWDMWHASIG
+440 KTYFDMMHVSIG
-452 EVAANPA
+452 EIAANPA
-459 EKFGHNPLH
+459 EKFGHNPMH
-468 APTPEDWKSICAE
+468 APTPEDWRSICAE
-481 KKDLPANGAKKTGV
+481 SKDLPNTKGAKKTGV
-495 SETMKFGNVSG
+495 SETIKFGNVSG

-512 KKSNDGRIVYGLRL
+512 KLSNDLLVLYGLRL

-537 RYTSTAFPG
+537 RYVVKQIPG
-546 SFDTPTLDGPGGWPA
+546 GFGGPTIDGPGGWPA
-561 FGLNSIIQVRYL
+561 FGKNSIVQVRYL

-587 NWWTTNNQNDEFR
+587 NWWTTNNQNDEIR

-605 GYEDWYRVV
+605 GYEDWYSPA
-614 PGHGRDIFPGIISY
+614 PGHGRVVFPGIISY
-628 LGEDPTSGMVCWFDG
+628 LGEDPTNGMVCWFNGRDM
-643 IEITTPVQKSTL
+643 TTPVHKSTL

>member
-7 TLWGLFLVATMLSSC
+7 TLWGLFFVATMLSSC
-22 KKEDPTS
+22 KKEDPTP

-68 PLLIRDQ
+68 PLLIRNQ
-75 DKIKVYCSIVE
+75 DEIKVYCSIVQA
-86 SGTTSPNFRG
+86 STSNPTYRG
-96 GGFVEL
+96 GGFVKL

-116 AAIKMWHLDGLWKE
+116 AEIKMWHLDGLWKE

-200 KFDYKQGSRTK
+200 KFDYMKGSRTK

-537 RYTSTAFPG
+537 RYANMDIPG
-546 SFDTPTLDGPGGWPA
+546 DFGGPTLDGPGGWPA
-561 FGLNSIIQVRYL
+561 FGENSIVQVRYL

-587 NWWTTNNQNDEFR
+587 NWWTTNNQNDEIR

-643 IEITTPVQKSTL
+643 IEITTPVHKSTL

>member
-1 MIIMKR
+1 
-7 TLWGLFLVATMLSSC
+7 
-22 KKEDPTS
+22 
-29 PSFTQSSQKEMKST
+29 MKSR
-43 DAYISFDMEVDQPKA
+43 DAHISFDMEVDQPKA

-68 PLLIRDQ
+68 PLLIRSQ
-75 DKIKVYCSIVE
+75 DKIKVYCSIVQSE
-86 SGTTSPNFRG
+86 ASTVNFYG

-107 TTNTFRAKD
+107 TTNTFRARD
-116 AAIKMWHLDGLWKE
+116 AAIKMWIYSPYRE
-130 YDNAGTRCTMSCAII
+130 DNLGTRCTMSCAII

-157 GMLRQ
+157 GKLMQ
-162 AMIIQQPNP
+162 AMIIQQSTP
-171 NTPVQATVVHPNDKG
+171 NTPGQATVVHPNDTR
-186 VALNIPY
+186 VTLNIPY
-193 FSSEVRM
+193 FSSEVQM
-200 KFDYKQGSRTK
+200 KFERQKGGEM
-211 IEGVALAKVKIKPYG
+211 EGRALAKVKIKPYG

-255 NNIAVDL
+255 NIAVDL
-262 DHRNLGGGKD
+262 NHRYRGKEQD
-272 SDPTLYPTG
+272 SDPTVYPTA
-281 RIVAWNWNSGSNK
+281 RIVKWYSGSNR
-294 YQVDYSTNREQKFS
+294 YQVYGSHDREQRFS
-308 VVDYELQTP
+308 VADYELQTP
-317 LHIPAGQTS
+317 LQIPAGQTS

-336 YSDGLTYMYGFPH
+336 HSEGLNYFYRSPQH
-349 NWTVKYP
+349 NDIVKYP

-375 GHKINYSYLPP
+375 GYKINYSYLPP

-406 VLYANLTGD
+406 VLYANLSGD
-415 SRLSSFNPEPV
+415 GRLSTFNPEPV
-426 GTDPIHSRPNVTFP
+426 GTDPIHSRSDVNYP
-440 KTFWDMWHASIG
+440 KTYFDMMHVSIG
-452 EVAANPA
+452 EIAANPA
-459 EKFGHNPLH
+459 EKFGHNPMH
-468 APTPEDWKSICAE
+468 APTPEDWRSICAE
-481 KKDLPANGAKKTGV
+481 SKDLPNTKGAKKTGV
-495 SETMKFGNVSG
+495 SETIKFGNVSG

-512 KKSNDGRIVYGLRL
+512 KLSNDLLVLYGLRL

-537 RYTSTAFPG
+537 RYVVKQIPG
-546 SFDTPTLDGPGGWPA
+546 GFGGPTIDGPGGWPA
-561 FGLNSIIQVRYL
+561 FGKNSIVQVRYL

-587 NWWTTNNQNDEFR
+587 NWWTTNNQNDEIR

-605 GYEDWYRVV
+605 GYEDWYSPA
-614 PGHGRDIFPGIISY
+614 PGHGRVVFPGIISY
-628 LGEDPTSGMVCWFDG
+628 LGEDPTNGMVCWFNGRDM
-643 IEITTPVQKSTL
+643 TTPVHKSTL

>member
-1 MIIMKR
+1 
-7 TLWGLFLVATMLSSC
+7 
-22 KKEDPTS
+22 
-29 PSFTQSSQKEMKST
+29 MKSR
-43 DAYISFDMEVDQPKA
+43 DAHISFDMEVDQPKA

-68 PLLIRDQ
+68 PLLTRE
-75 DKIKVYCSIVE
+75 DKIKVYCSIVQSE
-86 SGTTSPNFRG
+86 ASTVNFYG

-107 TTNTFRAKD
+107 TTNTFRARD
-116 AAIKMWHLDGLWKE
+116 AAIKMWIYSPYRE
-130 YDNAGTRCTMSCAII
+130 DNLGTRCTMSCAII

-157 GMLRQ
+157 GKLMQ
-162 AMIIQQPNP
+162 AMIIQQSTP
-171 NTPVQATVVHPNDKG
+171 NTPGQATVVHPNDTR
-186 VALNIPY
+186 VTLNIPY
-193 FSSEVRM
+193 FSSEVQM
-200 KFDYKQGSRTK
+200 KFERQKGGEM
-211 IEGVALAKVKIKPYG
+211 EGRALAKVKIKPYG

-255 NNIAVDL
+255 NIAVDL
-262 DHRNLGGGKD
+262 NHRYRGKEQD
-272 SDPTLYPTG
+272 SDPTVYPTA
-281 RIVAWNWNSGSNK
+281 RIVKWYSGSNR
-294 YQVDYSTNREQKFS
+294 YQVYGSHDREQRFS
-308 VVDYELQTP
+308 VADYELQTP
-317 LHIPAGQTS
+317 LQIPAGQTS

-336 YSDGLTYMYGFPH
+336 HSEGLNYFYRSPQH
-349 NWTVKYP
+349 NDIVKYP

-375 GHKINYSYLPP
+375 GYKINYSYLPP

-406 VLYANLTGD
+406 VLYANLSGD
-415 SRLSSFNPEPV
+415 GRLSTFNPEPV
-426 GTDPIHSRPNVTFP
+426 GTDPIHSRADVNYP
-440 KTFWDMWHASIG
+440 KTYFDMMHVSIG
-452 EVAANPA
+452 EIAANPA
-459 EKFGHNPLH
+459 EKFGHNPMH
-468 APTPEDWKSICAE
+468 APTPEDWRSICAE
-481 KKDLPANGAKKTGV
+481 SKDLPNTKGAKKTGV
-495 SETMKFGNVSG
+495 SETIKFGNVSG

-512 KKSNDGRIVYGLRL
+512 KLSNDLLVLYGLRL

-537 RYTSTAFPG
+537 RYVVKQIPG
-546 SFDTPTLDGPGGWPA
+546 GFGGPTIDGPGGWPA
-561 FGLNSIIQVRYL
+561 FGKNSIVQVRYL

-605 GYEDWYRVV
+605 GYEDWYSPA
-614 PGHGRDIFPGIISY
+614 PGHGRVVFPGIISY
-628 LGEDPTSGMVCWFDG
+628 LGEDPTNGMVCWFNGRDM
-643 IEITTPVQKSTL
+643 TTPVHKSTL

>member
-1 MIIMKR
+1 MRK
-7 TLWGLFLVATMLSSC
+7 TLWGLFFVATMLSSC
-22 KKEDPTS
+22 KKEDPTP
-29 PSFTQSSQKEMKST
+29 PSFTQSSKKEMKST

-68 PLLIRDQ
+68 PLLIRSQ
-75 DKIKVYCSIVE
+75 DKIKVYCSIVQSE
-86 SGTTSPNFRG
+86 ASTVNFYG

-107 TTNTFRAKD
+107 TTNTFRARD
-116 AAIKMWHLDGLWKE
+116 AAIKMWIYSPYREENL
-130 YDNAGTRCTMSCAII
+130 GTRCTMSCAII

-157 GMLRQ
+157 GKLMQ
-162 AMIIQQPNP
+162 AMIIQQSTP
-171 NTPVQATVVHPNDKG
+171 NTPGQATVVHPNDTR
-186 VALNIPY
+186 VTLNIPY
-193 FSSEVRM
+193 FSSEVQM
-200 KFDYKQGSRTK
+200 KFERQKGGEM
-211 IEGVALAKVKIKPYG
+211 EGRALAKVKIKPYG

-255 NNIAVDL
+255 NIAVDL
-262 DHRNLGGGKD
+262 NHRYRGKEQD
-272 SDPTLYPTG
+272 SDPTVYPTA
-281 RIVAWNWNSGSNK
+281 RIVKWYSGSNR
-294 YQVDYSTNREQKFS
+294 YQVYGSHDREQRFS
-308 VVDYELQTP
+308 VADYELQTP
-317 LHIPAGQTS
+317 LQIPAGQTS

-336 YSDGLTYMYGFPH
+336 HSEGLNYFYRSPQH
-349 NWTVKYP
+349 NDIVKYP

-375 GHKINYSYLPP
+375 GYKINYSYLPP

-406 VLYANLTGD
+406 VLYANLSGD
-415 SRLSSFNPEPV
+415 GRLSTFNPEPV
-426 GTDPIHSRPNVTFP
+426 GTDPIHSRADVNYP
-440 KTFWDMWHASIG
+440 KTYFDMMHVSIG
-452 EVAANPA
+452 EIAANPA
-459 EKFGHNPLH
+459 EKFGHNPMH
-468 APTPEDWKSICAE
+468 APTPEDWRSICAE
-481 KKDLPANGAKKTGV
+481 SKDLPNTKGAKKTGV
-495 SETMKFGNVSG
+495 SETIKFGNVSG

-512 KKSNDGRIVYGLRL
+512 KLSNDLLVLYGLRL

-537 RYTSTAFPG
+537 RYVVTEIPG
-546 SFDTPTLDGPGGWPA
+546 GFGGPTIDGPGGWPA
-561 FGLNSIIQVRYL
+561 FGKNSIVQVRYL

-587 NWWTTNNQNDEFR
+587 NWWTTNNQNDEIR

-605 GYEDWYRVV
+605 GYEDWYSPA
-614 PGHGRDIFPGIISY
+614 PGHGRVVFPGIISY
-628 LGEDPTSGMVCWFDG
+628 LGEDPTNGMVCWFNGRDM
-643 IEITTPVQKSTL
+643 TTPVHKSTL

>member
-1 MIIMKR
+1 
-7 TLWGLFLVATMLSSC
+7 
-22 KKEDPTS
+22 
-29 PSFTQSSQKEMKST
+29 MKSA
-43 DAYISFDMEVDQPKA
+43 DAHISFDMEVDQPKA

-68 PLLIRDQ
+68 PLLTRE
-75 DKIKVYCSIVE
+75 DKIKVYCSIVQ
-86 SGTTSPNFRG
+86 SAASTVDFYG

-107 TTNTFRAKD
+107 TTNTFRARD
-116 AAIKMWHLDGLWKE
+116 AAIKMWINSPYREENL
-130 YDNAGTRCTMSCAII
+130 GTRCTMSCAII

-157 GMLRQ
+157 GKLLQ
-162 AMIIQQPNP
+162 AMIIQQSTP
-171 NTPVQATVVHPNDKG
+171 NTPGQATVVHPNDTR
-186 VALNIPY
+186 VTLNIPY
-193 FSSEVRM
+193 FSSEVQM
-200 KFDYKQGSRTK
+200 KFERQKGGEM
-211 IEGVALAKVKIKPYG
+211 EGRALAKVKIKPYG

-255 NNIAVDL
+255 NIAVDL
-262 DHRNLGGGKD
+262 NHRYRGKEQD
-272 SDPTLYPTG
+272 SDPTVYPTA
-281 RIVAWNWNSGSNK
+281 RIVKWYSGSNR
-294 YQVDYSTNREQKFS
+294 YQVYGSHDREQRFS
-308 VVDYELQTP
+308 VADYELQTP
-317 LHIPAGQTS
+317 LQIPAGQTS

-336 YSDGLTYMYGFPH
+336 HSEGLNYFYRSPQH
-349 NWTVKYP
+349 NDIVKYP

-375 GHKINYSYLPP
+375 GYKINYSYLPP

-406 VLYANLTGD
+406 VLYANLSGD
-415 SRLSSFNPEPV
+415 GRLSTFNPEPV
-426 GTDPIHSRPNVTFP
+426 GTDPIHSRADVNYP
-440 KTFWDMWHASIG
+440 KTYFDMMHVSIG
-452 EVAANPA
+452 EIAANPA
-459 EKFGHNPLH
+459 EKFGHNPMH
-468 APTPEDWKSICAE
+468 APTPEDWRSICAE
-481 KKDLPANGAKKTGV
+481 SKDLPNTKGAKKTGV
-495 SETMKFGNVSG
+495 SETIKFGNVSG

-512 KKSNDGRIVYGLRL
+512 KLSNDLLVLYGLRL

-537 RYTSTAFPG
+537 RYVVKQIPG
-546 SFDTPTLDGPGGWPA
+546 GFGGPTIDGPGGWPA
-561 FGLNSIIQVRYL
+561 FGENSIVQVRYL

-587 NWWTTNNQNDEFR
+587 NWWTTNNQNDEIR

-605 GYEDWYRVV
+605 GYEDWYSPA
-614 PGHGRDIFPGIISY
+614 PGHGRVVFPGIISY

-643 IEITTPVQKSTL
+643 IEITTPVHKSTL

>member
-1 MIIMKR
+1 MRK
-7 TLWGLFLVATMLSSC
+7 TLWGLFFVATMLSSC
-22 KKEDPTS
+22 KKEDPNS
-29 PSFTQSSQKEMKST
+29 PSFTQSSEKEMKSR
-43 DAYISFDMEVDQPKA
+43 DAHISFDMEVDQPKA

-68 PLLIRDQ
+68 PLLIRSQ
-75 DKIKVYCSIVE
+75 DKIKVYCSIVQSE
-86 SGTTSPNFRG
+86 ASTVNFYG

-107 TTNTFRAKD
+107 TTNTFRARD
-116 AAIKMWHLDGLWKE
+116 AAIKMWIYSPYRE
-130 YDNAGTRCTMSCAII
+130 DNLGTRCTMSCAII

-157 GMLRQ
+157 GKLMQ
-162 AMIIQQPNP
+162 AMIIQQSTP
-171 NTPVQATVVHPNDKG
+171 NTPGQATVVHPNDTR
-186 VALNIPY
+186 VTLNIPY
-193 FSSEVRM
+193 FSSEVQM
-200 KFDYKQGSRTK
+200 KFERQKGGEM
-211 IEGVALAKVKIKPYG
+211 EGRALAKVKIKPYG

-255 NNIAVDL
+255 NIAVDL
-262 DHRNLGGGKD
+262 NHRYRGKEQD
-272 SDPTLYPTG
+272 SDPTVYPTA
-281 RIVAWNWNSGSNK
+281 RIVKWYSGSNR
-294 YQVDYSTNREQKFS
+294 YQVYGSHDREQRFS
-308 VVDYELQTP
+308 VADYELQTP
-317 LHIPAGQTS
+317 LQIPAGQTS

-336 YSDGLTYMYGFPH
+336 HSEGLNYFYRSPQH
-349 NWTVKYP
+349 NDIVKYP

-375 GHKINYSYLPP
+375 GYKINYSYLPP

-406 VLYANLTGD
+406 VLYANLSGD
-415 SRLSSFNPEPV
+415 GRLSTFNPEPV
-426 GTDPIHSRPNVTFP
+426 GTDPIHSRADVNYP
-440 KTFWDMWHASIG
+440 KTYFDMMHVSIG
-452 EVAANPA
+452 EIAANPA
-459 EKFGHNPLH
+459 EKFGHNPMH
-468 APTPEDWKSICAE
+468 APTPEDWRSICAE
-481 KKDLPANGAKKTGV
+481 SKDLPNTKGAKKTGV
-495 SETMKFGNVSG
+495 SETIKFGNVSG

-512 KKSNDGRIVYGLRL
+512 KLSNDLLVLYGLRL

-537 RYTSTAFPG
+537 RYVVKQIPG
-546 SFDTPTLDGPGGWPA
+546 GFGGPTIDGPGGWPA
-561 FGLNSIIQVRYL
+561 FGKNSIVQVRYL

-587 NWWTTNNQNDEFR
+587 NWWTTNNQNDEIR

-605 GYEDWYRVV
+605 GYEDWYSPA
-614 PGHGRDIFPGIISY
+614 PGHGRVVFPGIISY
-628 LGEDPTSGMVCWFDG
+628 LGEDPTNGMVCWFNGRDM
-643 IEITTPVQKSTL
+643 TTPVQKSTL
-655 GRTYKYI
+655 RKTFKYV

>member
-1 MIIMKR
+1 MRK
-7 TLWGLFLVATMLSSC
+7 TLWGLFFVATMLSSC
-22 KKEDPTS
+22 KKEDPNS
-29 PSFTQSSQKEMKST
+29 PSFTQSSEKEMKSR
-43 DAYISFDMEVDQPKA
+43 DAHISFDMEVDQPKA

-68 PLLIRDQ
+68 PLLIRSQ
-75 DKIKVYCSIVE
+75 DKIKVYCSIVQSE
-86 SGTTSPNFRG
+86 ASTVNFYG

-107 TTNTFRAKD
+107 TTNTFRARD
-116 AAIKMWHLDGLWKE
+116 AAIKMWIYSPYRE
-130 YDNAGTRCTMSCAII
+130 DNLGTRCTMSCAII

-157 GMLRQ
+157 GKLMQ
-162 AMIIQQPNP
+162 AMIIQQSTP
-171 NTPVQATVVHPNDKG
+171 NTPGQATVVHPNDTR
-186 VALNIPY
+186 VTLNIPY
-193 FSSEVRM
+193 FSSEVQM
-200 KFDYKQGSRTK
+200 KFERQKGGEM
-211 IEGVALAKVKIKPYG
+211 EGRALAKVKIKPYG

-255 NNIAVDL
+255 NIAVDL
-262 DHRNLGGGKD
+262 NHRYRGKEQD
-272 SDPTLYPTG
+272 SDPTVYPTA
-281 RIVAWNWNSGSNK
+281 RIVKWYSGSNR
-294 YQVDYSTNREQKFS
+294 YQVYGSHDREQRFS
-308 VVDYELQTP
+308 VADYELQTP
-317 LHIPAGQTS
+317 LQIPAGQTS

-336 YSDGLTYMYGFPH
+336 HSEGLNYFYRSPQH
-349 NWTVKYP
+349 NDIVKYP

-375 GHKINYSYLPP
+375 GYKINYSYLPP

-406 VLYANLTGD
+406 VLYANLSGD
-415 SRLSSFNPEPV
+415 GRLSTFNPEPV
-426 GTDPIHSRPNVTFP
+426 GTDPIHSRADVNYP
-440 KTFWDMWHASIG
+440 KTYFDMMHVSIG
-452 EVAANPA
+452 EIAANPA
-459 EKFGHNPLH
+459 EKFGHNPMH
-468 APTPEDWKSICAE
+468 APTPEDWRSICAE
-481 KKDLPANGAKKTGV
+481 KKDVPNTKGAKKTGV
-495 SETMKFGNVSG
+495 SETIKFGNVSG

-512 KKSNDGRIVYGLRL
+512 KRSNDLRVLYGLRL

-537 RYTSTAFPG
+537 RYANMDIPG
-546 SFDTPTLDGPGGWPA
+546 GFGGPTLDGPGGWPA
-561 FGLNSIIQVRYL
+561 FGENSIVQVRYL

-587 NWWTTNNQNDEFR
+587 NWWTTNNQNDEIR

-605 GYEDWYRVV
+605 GYEDWYSPA
-614 PGHGRDIFPGIISY
+614 PGHGRVVFPGIISY

-643 IEITTPVQKSTL
+643 IEITTPVHKSTL

>member
-1 MIIMKR
+1 MRK
-7 TLWGLFLVATMLSSC
+7 TLWGLFFVATMLSSC
-22 KKEDPTS
+22 KKEDPNS
-29 PSFTQSSQKEMKST
+29 PSFTQSSEKEMKSR
-43 DAYISFDMEVDQPKA
+43 DAHISFDMEVDQPKA

-68 PLLIRDQ
+68 PLLTRE
-75 DKIKVYCSIVE
+75 DKIKVYCSIVQSE
-86 SGTTSPNFRG
+86 ASTVNFYG

-107 TTNTFRAKD
+107 TTNTFRARD
-116 AAIKMWHLDGLWKE
+116 AAIKMWIYSPYRE
-130 YDNAGTRCTMSCAII
+130 DNLGTRCTMSCAII

-157 GMLRQ
+157 GKLMQ
-162 AMIIQQPNP
+162 AMIIQQSTP
-171 NTPVQATVVHPNDKG
+171 NTPGQATVVHPNDTR
-186 VALNIPY
+186 VTLNIPY
-193 FSSEVRM
+193 FSSEVQM
-200 KFDYKQGSRTK
+200 KFERQKGGEM
-211 IEGVALAKVKIKPYG
+211 EGRALAKVKIKPYG

-255 NNIAVDL
+255 NIAVDL
-262 DHRNLGGGKD
+262 NHRYRGKEQD
-272 SDPTLYPTG
+272 SDPTVYPTA
-281 RIVAWNWNSGSNK
+281 RIVKWYSGSNR
-294 YQVDYSTNREQKFS
+294 YQVYGSHDREQRFS
-308 VVDYELQTP
+308 VADYELQTP
-317 LHIPAGQTS
+317 LQIPAGQTS

-336 YSDGLTYMYGFPH
+336 HSEGLNYFYRSPQH
-349 NWTVKYP
+349 NDIVKYP

-375 GHKINYSYLPP
+375 GYKINYSYLPP

-406 VLYANLTGD
+406 VLYANLSGD
-415 SRLSSFNPEPV
+415 GRLSTFNPEPV
-426 GTDPIHSRPNVTFP
+426 GTDPIHSRADVNYP
-440 KTFWDMWHASIG
+440 KTYFDMMHVSIG
-452 EVAANPA
+452 EIAANPA
-459 EKFGHNPLH
+459 EKFGHNPMH
-468 APTPEDWKSICAE
+468 APTPEDWRSICAE
-481 KKDLPANGAKKTGV
+481 SKDLPNTKGAKKTGV
-495 SETMKFGNVSG
+495 SETIKFGNVSG

-512 KKSNDGRIVYGLRL
+512 KLSNDLLVLYGLRL

-537 RYTSTAFPG
+537 RYVVKQIPG
-546 SFDTPTLDGPGGWPA
+546 GFGGPTIDGPGGWPA
-561 FGLNSIIQVRYL
+561 FGKNSIVQVRYL

-587 NWWTTNNQNDEFR
+587 NWWTTNNQNDEIR

-605 GYEDWYRVV
+605 GYEDWYSPA
-614 PGHGRDIFPGIISY
+614 PGHGRVVFPGIISY
-628 LGEDPTSGMVCWFDG
+628 LGEDPTNGMVCWFNGRDM
-643 IEITTPVQKSTL
+643 TTPVHKSTL

>member
-1 MIIMKR
+1 
-7 TLWGLFLVATMLSSC
+7 
-22 KKEDPTS
+22 
-29 PSFTQSSQKEMKST
+29 MKSA
-43 DAYISFDMEVDQPKA
+43 DAHISFDMEVDQPKA

-68 PLLIRDQ
+68 PLLTRE
-75 DKIKVYCSIVE
+75 DKIKVYCSIVQ
-86 SGTTSPNFRG
+86 SAVSTVDFYG

-107 TTNTFRAKD
+107 TTNTFRARD
-116 AAIKMWHLDGLWKE
+116 AAIKMWINSPYREENL
-130 YDNAGTRCTMSCAII
+130 GTRCTMSCAII

-157 GMLRQ
+157 GKLMQ
-162 AMIIQQPNP
+162 AMIIQQSTP
-171 NTPVQATVVHPNDKG
+171 NTPGQATVVHPNDTR
-186 VALNIPY
+186 VTLNIPY
-193 FSSEVRM
+193 FSSEVQM
-200 KFDYKQGSRTK
+200 KFERQKGGEM
-211 IEGVALAKVKIKPYG
+211 EGRALAKVKIKPYG

-255 NNIAVDL
+255 NIAVDL
-262 DHRNLGGGKD
+262 NHRYRGKEQD
-272 SDPTLYPTG
+272 SDPTVYPTA
-281 RIVAWNWNSGSNK
+281 RIVKWYSGSNR
-294 YQVDYSTNREQKFS
+294 YQVYGSHDREQRFS
-308 VVDYELQTP
+308 VADYELQTP
-317 LHIPAGQTS
+317 LQIPAGQTS

-336 YSDGLTYMYGFPH
+336 HSEGLNYFYRSPQH
-349 NWTVKYP
+349 NDIVKYP

-375 GHKINYSYLPP
+375 GYKINYSYLPP

-406 VLYANLTGD
+406 VLYANLSGD
-415 SRLSSFNPEPV
+415 GRLSTFNPEPV
-426 GTDPIHSRPNVTFP
+426 GTDPIHSRADVNYP
-440 KTFWDMWHASIG
+440 KTYFDMMHVSIG
-452 EVAANPA
+452 EIAANPA
-459 EKFGHNPLH
+459 EKFGHNPMH
-468 APTPEDWKSICAE
+468 APTPEDWRSICAE
-481 KKDLPANGAKKTGV
+481 SKDLPNTKGAKKTGV
-495 SETMKFGNVSG
+495 SETIKFGNVSG

-512 KKSNDGRIVYGLRL
+512 KLSNDLLVLYGLRL

-537 RYTSTAFPG
+537 RYVVKQIPG
-546 SFDTPTLDGPGGWPA
+546 GFGGPTIDGPGGWPA
-561 FGLNSIIQVRYL
+561 FGKNSIVQVRYL

-587 NWWTTNNQNDEFR
+587 NWWTTNNQNDEIR

-605 GYEDWYRVV
+605 GYEDWYSPA
-614 PGHGRDIFPGIISY
+614 PGHGRVVFPGIISY
-628 LGEDPTSGMVCWFDG
+628 LGEDPTNGMVCWFNGRDM
-643 IEITTPVQKSTL
+643 TTPVHKSTL

>member
-1 MIIMKR
+1 M
-7 TLWGLFLVATMLSSC
+7 ATMLSSC
-22 KKEDPTS
+22 KKEDPNS
-29 PSFTQSSQKEMKST
+29 PSFTQSSEKEMKSR
-43 DAYISFDMEVDQPKA
+43 DAHISFDMEVDQPKA

-68 PLLIRDQ
+68 PLLIRSQ
-75 DKIKVYCSIVE
+75 DKIKVYCSIVQSE
-86 SGTTSPNFRG
+86 ASTVNFYG

-107 TTNTFRAKD
+107 TTNTFRARD
-116 AAIKMWHLDGLWKE
+116 AAIKMWIYSPYRE
-130 YDNAGTRCTMSCAII
+130 DNLGTRCTMSCAII

-157 GMLRQ
+157 GKLMQ
-162 AMIIQQPNP
+162 AMIIQQSTP
-171 NTPVQATVVHPNDKG
+171 NTPGQATVVHPNDTR
-186 VALNIPY
+186 VTLNIPY
-193 FSSEVRM
+193 FSSEVQM
-200 KFDYKQGSRTK
+200 KFERQKGGEM
-211 IEGVALAKVKIKPYG
+211 EGRALAKVKIKPYG

-255 NNIAVDL
+255 NIAVDL
-262 DHRNLGGGKD
+262 NHRYRGKEQD
-272 SDPTLYPTG
+272 SDPTVYPTA
-281 RIVAWNWNSGSNK
+281 RIVKWYSGSNR
-294 YQVDYSTNREQKFS
+294 YQVYGSHDREQRFS
-308 VVDYELQTP
+308 VADYELQTP
-317 LHIPAGQTS
+317 LQIPAGQTS

-336 YSDGLTYMYGFPH
+336 HSEGLNYFYRSPQH
-349 NWTVKYP
+349 NDIVKYP

-375 GHKINYSYLPP
+375 GYKINYSYLPP

-406 VLYANLTGD
+406 VLYANLSGD
-415 SRLSSFNPEPV
+415 GRLSTFNPEPV
-426 GTDPIHSRPNVTFP
+426 GTDPIHSRADVNYP
-440 KTFWDMWHASIG
+440 KTYFDMMHVSIG
-452 EVAANPA
+452 EIAANPA
-459 EKFGHNPLH
+459 EKFGHNPMH
-468 APTPEDWKSICAE
+468 APTPEDWRSICAE
-481 KKDLPANGAKKTGV
+481 SKDLPNTKGAKKTGV
-495 SETMKFGNVSG
+495 SETIKFGNVSG

-512 KKSNDGRIVYGLRL
+512 KLSNDLLVLYGLRL

-537 RYTSTAFPG
+537 RYVVKQIPG
-546 SFDTPTLDGPGGWPA
+546 GFGGPTIDGPGGWPA
-561 FGLNSIIQVRYL
+561 FGKNSIVQVRYL

-587 NWWTTNNQNDEFR
+587 NWWTTNNQNDEIR

-605 GYEDWYRVV
+605 GYEDWYSPA
-614 PGHGRDIFPGIISY
+614 PGHGRVVFPGIISY
-628 LGEDPTSGMVCWFDG
+628 LGEDPTNGMVCWFNGRDM
-643 IEITTPVQKSTL
+643 TTPVHKSTL
-655 GRTYKYI
+655 GRTFKYT

>member
-1 MIIMKR
+1 
-7 TLWGLFLVATMLSSC
+7 
-22 KKEDPTS
+22 
-29 PSFTQSSQKEMKST
+29 MKSA
-43 DAYISFDMEVDQPKA
+43 DAHISFDMEVDQPKA

-68 PLLIRDQ
+68 PLLTRE
-75 DKIKVYCSIVE
+75 DKIKVYCSIVQ
-86 SGTTSPNFRG
+86 SAASTVDFYG

-107 TTNTFRAKD
+107 TTNTFRARD
-116 AAIKMWHLDGLWKE
+116 AAIKMWINSPYREENL
-130 YDNAGTRCTMSCAII
+130 GTRCTMSCAII

-157 GMLRQ
+157 GKLMQ
-162 AMIIQQPNP
+162 AMIIQQSTP
-171 NTPVQATVVHPNDKG
+171 NTPGQATVVHPNDTR
-186 VALNIPY
+186 VTLNIPY
-193 FSSEVRM
+193 FSSEVQM
-200 KFDYKQGSRTK
+200 KFERQKGGEM
-211 IEGVALAKVKIKPYG
+211 EGRALAKVKIKPYG

-255 NNIAVDL
+255 NIAVDL
-262 DHRNLGGGKD
+262 NHRYRGKEQD
-272 SDPTLYPTG
+272 SDPTVYPTA
-281 RIVAWNWNSGSNK
+281 RIVKWYSGSNR
-294 YQVDYSTNREQKFS
+294 YQVYGSHDREQRFS
-308 VVDYELQTP
+308 VADYELQTP
-317 LHIPAGQTS
+317 LQIPAGQTS

-336 YSDGLTYMYGFPH
+336 HSEGLNYFYRSPQH
-349 NWTVKYP
+349 NDIVKYP

-375 GHKINYSYLPP
+375 GYKINYSYLPP

-406 VLYANLTGD
+406 VLYANLSGD
-415 SRLSSFNPEPV
+415 GRLSTFNPEPV
-426 GTDPIHSRPNVTFP
+426 GTDPIHSRADVNYP
-440 KTFWDMWHASIG
+440 KTYFDMMHVSIG
-452 EVAANPA
+452 EIAANPA
-459 EKFGHNPLH
+459 EKFGHNPMH
-468 APTPEDWKSICAE
+468 APTPEDWRSICAE
-481 KKDLPANGAKKTGV
+481 SKDLPNTKGAKKTGV
-495 SETMKFGNVSG
+495 SETIKFGNVSG

-512 KKSNDGRIVYGLRL
+512 KLSNDLLVLYGLRL

-537 RYTSTAFPG
+537 RYVVKQIPG
-546 SFDTPTLDGPGGWPA
+546 GFGGPTIDGPGGWPA
-561 FGLNSIIQVRYL
+561 FGKNSIVQVRYL

-587 NWWTTNNQNDEFR
+587 NWWTTNNQNDEIR

-605 GYEDWYRVV
+605 GYEDWYSPA
-614 PGHGRDIFPGIISY
+614 PGHGRVVFPGIISY
-628 LGEDPTSGMVCWFDG
+628 LGEDPTNGMVCWFNGRDM
-643 IEITTPVQKSTL
+643 TTPVHKSTL
-655 GRTYKYI
+655 GRTFKYT

>member
-1 MIIMKR
+1 
-7 TLWGLFLVATMLSSC
+7 
-22 KKEDPTS
+22 
-29 PSFTQSSQKEMKST
+29 MKSR
-43 DAYISFDMEVDQPKA
+43 DAHISFDMEVDQPKA

-68 PLLIRDQ
+68 PLLIRSQ
-75 DKIKVYCSIVE
+75 DKIKVYCSIVQSE
-86 SGTTSPNFRG
+86 ASTVNFYG

-107 TTNTFRAKD
+107 TTNTFRARD
-116 AAIKMWHLDGLWKE
+116 AAIKMWIYSPYRE
-130 YDNAGTRCTMSCAII
+130 DNLGTRCTMSCAII

-157 GMLRQ
+157 GKLMQ
-162 AMIIQQPNP
+162 AMIIQQSTP
-171 NTPVQATVVHPNDKG
+171 NTPGQATVVHPNDTR
-186 VALNIPY
+186 VTLNIPY
-193 FSSEVRM
+193 FSSEVQM
-200 KFDYKQGSRTK
+200 KFERQKGGEM
-211 IEGVALAKVKIKPYG
+211 EGRALAKVKIKPYG

-255 NNIAVDL
+255 NIAVDL
-262 DHRNLGGGKD
+262 NHRYRGKEQD
-272 SDPTLYPTG
+272 SDPTVYPTA
-281 RIVAWNWNSGSNK
+281 RIVKWYSGSNR
-294 YQVDYSTNREQKFS
+294 YQVYGSHDREQRFS
-308 VVDYELQTP
+308 VADYELQTP
-317 LHIPAGQTS
+317 LQIPAGQTS

-336 YSDGLTYMYGFPH
+336 HSEGLNYFYRSPQH
-349 NWTVKYP
+349 NDIVKYP

-375 GHKINYSYLPP
+375 GYKINYSYLPP

-406 VLYANLTGD
+406 VLYANLSGD
-415 SRLSSFNPEPV
+415 GRLSTFNPEPV
-426 GTDPIHSRPNVTFP
+426 GTDPIHSRADVNYP
-440 KTFWDMWHASIG
+440 KTYFDMMHVSIG
-452 EVAANPA
+452 EIAANPA
-459 EKFGHNPLH
+459 EKFGHNPMH
-468 APTPEDWKSICAE
+468 APPPEDWRSICAE
-481 KKDLPANGAKKTGV
+481 SKDLPNTKGAKKTGV
-495 SETMKFGNVSG
+495 SETIKFGNVSG

-512 KKSNDGRIVYGLRL
+512 KLSNDLLVLYGLRL

-537 RYTSTAFPG
+537 RYVVKQIPG
-546 SFDTPTLDGPGGWPA
+546 GFGGPTIDGPGGWPA
-561 FGLNSIIQVRYL
+561 FGKNSIVQVRYL

-587 NWWTTNNQNDEFR
+587 NWWTTNNQNDEIR

-605 GYEDWYRVV
+605 GYEDWYSPA
-614 PGHGRDIFPGIISY
+614 PGHGRVVFPGIISY
-628 LGEDPTSGMVCWFDG
+628 LGEDPTNGMVCWFNGRDM
-643 IEITTPVQKSTL
+643 TTPVHKSTL

>member
-1 MIIMKR
+1 MRK
-7 TLWGLFLVATMLSSC
+7 TLWGLFFVATMLSSC
-22 KKEDPTS
+22 KKEDPNS
-29 PSFTQSSQKEMKST
+29 PSFTQSSEKEMKSR
-43 DAYISFDMEVDQPKA
+43 DAHISFDMEVDQPKA

-68 PLLIRDQ
+68 PLLIRSQ
-75 DKIKVYCSIVE
+75 DKIKVYCSIVQSE
-86 SGTTSPNFRG
+86 ASTVNFYG

-107 TTNTFRAKD
+107 TTNTFRARD
-116 AAIKMWHLDGLWKE
+116 AAIKMWIYSPYRE
-130 YDNAGTRCTMSCAII
+130 DNLGTRCTMSCAII

-157 GMLRQ
+157 GKLMQ
-162 AMIIQQPNP
+162 AMIIQQSTP
-171 NTPVQATVVHPNDKG
+171 NTPGQATVVHPNDTR
-186 VALNIPY
+186 VTLNIPY
-193 FSSEVRM
+193 FSSEVQM
-200 KFDYKQGSRTK
+200 KFERQKGGEM
-211 IEGVALAKVKIKPYG
+211 EGRALAKVKIKPYG

-255 NNIAVDL
+255 NIAVDL
-262 DHRNLGGGKD
+262 NHRYRGKEQD
-272 SDPTLYPTG
+272 SDPTVYPTA
-281 RIVAWNWNSGSNK
+281 RIVKWYSGSNR
-294 YQVDYSTNREQKFS
+294 YQVYGGHDREQRFS
-308 VVDYELQTP
+308 VADYELQTP
-317 LHIPAGQTS
+317 LQIPAGQTS

-336 YSDGLTYMYGFPH
+336 HSEGLNYFYRSPQH
-349 NWTVKYP
+349 NDIVKYP

-375 GHKINYSYLPP
+375 GYKINYSYLPP

-406 VLYANLTGD
+406 VLYANLSGD
-415 SRLSSFNPEPV
+415 GRLSTFNPEPV
-426 GTDPIHSRPNVTFP
+426 GTDPIHSRADVNYP
-440 KTFWDMWHASIG
+440 KTYFDMMHVSIG
-452 EVAANPA
+452 EIAANPA
-459 EKFGHNPLH
+459 EKFGHNPMH
-468 APTPEDWKSICAE
+468 APTPEDWRSICAE
-481 KKDLPANGAKKTGV
+481 SKDLPNTKGAKKTGV
-495 SETMKFGNVSG
+495 SETIKFGNVSG

-512 KKSNDGRIVYGLRL
+512 KLSNDLLVLYGLRL

-537 RYTSTAFPG
+537 RYVVKQIPG
-546 SFDTPTLDGPGGWPA
+546 GFGGPTIDGPGGWPA
-561 FGLNSIIQVRYL
+561 FGKNSIVQVRYL

-587 NWWTTNNQNDEFR
+587 NWWTTNNQNDEIR

-605 GYEDWYRVV
+605 GYEDWYSPA
-614 PGHGRDIFPGIISY
+614 PGHGRVVFPGIISY
-628 LGEDPTSGMVCWFDG
+628 LGEDPTNGMVCWFNGRDM
-643 IEITTPVQKSTL
+643 TTPVHKSTL

>member
-1 MIIMKR
+1 
-7 TLWGLFLVATMLSSC
+7 
-22 KKEDPTS
+22 
-29 PSFTQSSQKEMKST
+29 MKSR
-43 DAYISFDMEVDQPKA
+43 DAHISFDMEVDQPKA

-68 PLLIRDQ
+68 PLLIRSQ
-75 DKIKVYCSIVE
+75 DKIKVYCSIVQSE
-86 SGTTSPNFRG
+86 ASTVNFYG

-107 TTNTFRAKD
+107 TTNTFRARD
-116 AAIKMWHLDGLWKE
+116 AAIKMWIYSPYRE
-130 YDNAGTRCTMSCAII
+130 DNLGTRCTMSCAII

-157 GMLRQ
+157 GKLMQ
-162 AMIIQQPNP
+162 AMIIQQSTP
-171 NTPVQATVVHPNDKG
+171 NTPGQATVVHPNDTR
-186 VALNIPY
+186 VTLNIPY
-193 FSSEVRM
+193 FSSEVQM
-200 KFDYKQGSRTK
+200 KFERQKGGEM
-211 IEGVALAKVKIKPYG
+211 EGRALAKVKIKPYG

-255 NNIAVDL
+255 NIAVDL
-262 DHRNLGGGKD
+262 NHRCRGKEQD
-272 SDPTLYPTG
+272 SDPTVYPTA
-281 RIVAWNWNSGSNK
+281 RIVKWYSGSNR
-294 YQVDYSTNREQKFS
+294 YQVYGSHDREQRFS
-308 VVDYELQTP
+308 VADYELQTP
-317 LHIPAGQTS
+317 LQIPAGQTS

-336 YSDGLTYMYGFPH
+336 HSEGLNYFYRSPQH
-349 NWTVKYP
+349 NDIVKYP

-375 GHKINYSYLPP
+375 GYKINYSYLPP

-406 VLYANLTGD
+406 VLYANLSGD
-415 SRLSSFNPEPV
+415 GRLSTFNPEPV
-426 GTDPIHSRPNVTFP
+426 GTDPIHSRADVNYP
-440 KTFWDMWHASIG
+440 KTYFDMMHVSIG
-452 EVAANPA
+452 EIAANPA
-459 EKFGHNPLH
+459 EKFGHNPMH
-468 APTPEDWKSICAE
+468 APTPEDWRSICAE
-481 KKDLPANGAKKTGV
+481 SKDLPNTKGAKKTGV

-512 KKSNDGRIVYGLRL
+512 KLSNDLLVLYGLRL

-537 RYTSTAFPG
+537 RYVVKQIPG
-546 SFDTPTLDGPGGWPA
+546 GFGGPTIDGPGGWPA
-561 FGLNSIIQVRYL
+561 FGKNSIVQVRYL

-587 NWWTTNNQNDEFR
+587 NWWTTNNQNDEIR

-605 GYEDWYRVV
+605 GYEDWYSPA
-614 PGHGRDIFPGIISY
+614 PGHGRVVFPGIISY
-628 LGEDPTSGMVCWFDG
+628 LGEDPTNGMVCWFNGRDM
-643 IEITTPVQKSTL
+643 TTPVHKSTL

>member
-1 MIIMKR
+1 MRK
-7 TLWGLFLVATMLSSC
+7 TLWGLFFVATMLSSC
-22 KKEDPTS
+22 KKEEPNS
-29 PSFTQSSQKEMKST
+29 PSFTQSSEKEMKSR
-43 DAYISFDMEVDQPKA
+43 DAHISFDMEVDQPKA

-68 PLLIRDQ
+68 PLLIRSQ
-75 DKIKVYCSIVE
+75 DKIKVYCSIVQSE
-86 SGTTSPNFRG
+86 ASTVNFYG

-107 TTNTFRAKD
+107 TTNTFRARD
-116 AAIKMWHLDGLWKE
+116 AAIKMWIYSPYRE
-130 YDNAGTRCTMSCAII
+130 DNLGTRCTMSCAII

-157 GMLRQ
+157 GKLMQ
-162 AMIIQQPNP
+162 AMIIQQSTP
-171 NTPVQATVVHPNDKG
+171 NTPGQATVVHPNDTR
-186 VALNIPY
+186 VTLNIPY
-193 FSSEVRM
+193 FSSEVQM
-200 KFDYKQGSRTK
+200 KFERQKGGEM
-211 IEGVALAKVKIKPYG
+211 EGRALAKVKIKPYG

-255 NNIAVDL
+255 NIAVDL
-262 DHRNLGGGKD
+262 NHRYRGKEQD
-272 SDPTLYPTG
+272 SDPTVYPTA
-281 RIVAWNWNSGSNK
+281 RIVKWYSGSNR
-294 YQVDYSTNREQKFS
+294 YQVYGSHDREQRFS
-308 VVDYELQTP
+308 VADYELQTP
-317 LHIPAGQTS
+317 LQIPAGQTS

-336 YSDGLTYMYGFPH
+336 HSEGLNYFYRSPQH
-349 NWTVKYP
+349 NDIVKYP

-375 GHKINYSYLPP
+375 GYKINYSYLPP

-406 VLYANLTGD
+406 VLYANLSGD
-415 SRLSSFNPEPV
+415 GRLSTFNPEPV
-426 GTDPIHSRPNVTFP
+426 GTDPIHSRADVNYP
-440 KTFWDMWHASIG
+440 KTYFDMMHVSIG
-452 EVAANPA
+452 EIAANPA
-459 EKFGHNPLH
+459 EKFGHNPMH
-468 APTPEDWKSICAE
+468 APTPEDWRSICAE
-481 KKDLPANGAKKTGV
+481 SKDLPNTKGAKKTGV
-495 SETMKFGNVSG
+495 SETIKFGNVSG

-512 KKSNDGRIVYGLRL
+512 KLSNDLLVLYGLRL

-537 RYTSTAFPG
+537 RYVVKQIPG
-546 SFDTPTLDGPGGWPA
+546 GFGGPTIDGPGGWPA
-561 FGLNSIIQVRYL
+561 FGKNSIVQVRYL

-587 NWWTTNNQNDEFR
+587 NWWTTNNQNDEIR

-605 GYEDWYRVV
+605 GYEDWYSPA
-614 PGHGRDIFPGIISY
+614 PGHGRVVFPGIISY
-628 LGEDPTSGMVCWFDG
+628 LGEDPTNGMVCWFNGRDM
-643 IEITTPVQKSTL
+643 TTPVHKSTL

>member
-1 MIIMKR
+1 MRK
-7 TLWGLFLVATMLSSC
+7 TLWGLFFVATMLSSC
-22 KKEDPTS
+22 KKEDPNS
-29 PSFTQSSQKEMKST
+29 PSLTQSSEKEMKSA
-43 DAYISFDMEVDQPKA
+43 DAHISFDMEVDQPKA

-68 PLLIRDQ
+68 PLLTRE
-75 DKIKVYCSIVE
+75 DKIKVYCSIVQ
-86 SGTTSPNFRG
+86 SAASTVDFYG

-107 TTNTFRAKD
+107 TTNTFRARD
-116 AAIKMWHLDGLWKE
+116 AAIKMWINSPYREENL
-130 YDNAGTRCTMSCAII
+130 GTRCTMSCAII

-157 GMLRQ
+157 GKLMQ
-162 AMIIQQPNP
+162 AMIIQQSTP
-171 NTPVQATVVHPNDKG
+171 NTPGQATVVHPNDTR
-186 VALNIPY
+186 VTLNIPY
-193 FSSEVRM
+193 FSSEVQM
-200 KFDYKQGSRTK
+200 KFERQKKGGEM
-211 IEGVALAKVKIKPYG
+211 EGRALAKVKIKPYG

-255 NNIAVDL
+255 NIAVDL
-262 DHRNLGGGKD
+262 NHRYRGKEQD
-272 SDPTLYPTG
+272 SDPTVYPTA
-281 RIVAWNWNSGSNK
+281 RIVKWYSGSNR
-294 YQVDYSTNREQKFS
+294 YQVYGSHDREQRFS
-308 VVDYELQTP
+308 VADYELQTP
-317 LHIPAGQTS
+317 LQIPAGQTS

-336 YSDGLTYMYGFPH
+336 HSEGLNYFYRSPQH
-349 NWTVKYP
+349 NDIVKYP

-375 GHKINYSYLPP
+375 GYKINYSYLPP

-406 VLYANLTGD
+406 VLYANLSGD
-415 SRLSSFNPEPV
+415 GRLSTFNPEPV
-426 GTDPIHSRPNVTFP
+426 GTDPIHSRADVNYP
-440 KTFWDMWHASIG
+440 KTYFDMMHVSIG
-452 EVAANPA
+452 EIAANPA
-459 EKFGHNPLH
+459 EKFGHNPMH
-468 APTPEDWKSICAE
+468 APTPEDWRSICAE
-481 KKDLPANGAKKTGV
+481 SKDLPNTKGAKKTGV
-495 SETMKFGNVSG
+495 SETIKFGNVSG

-512 KKSNDGRIVYGLRL
+512 KLSNDLLVLYGLRL

-537 RYTSTAFPG
+537 RYVVKQIPG
-546 SFDTPTLDGPGGWPA
+546 GFGGPTIDGPGGWPA
-561 FGLNSIIQVRYL
+561 FGKNSIVQVRYL

-587 NWWTTNNQNDEFR
+587 NWWTTNNQNDEIR

-605 GYEDWYRVV
+605 GYEDWYSPA
-614 PGHGRDIFPGIISY
+614 PGHGRVVFPGIISY
-628 LGEDPTSGMVCWFDG
+628 LGEDPTNGMVCWFNGRDM
-643 IEITTPVQKSTL
+643 TTPVHKSTL

>member
-1 MIIMKR
+1 
-7 TLWGLFLVATMLSSC
+7 
-22 KKEDPTS
+22 
-29 PSFTQSSQKEMKST
+29 MKSR
-43 DAYISFDMEVDQPKA
+43 DAHISFDMEVDQPKA

-68 PLLIRDQ
+68 PLLIRSQ
-75 DKIKVYCSIVE
+75 DKIKVYCSIVQSE
-86 SGTTSPNFRG
+86 ASTVNFYG

-107 TTNTFRAKD
+107 TTNTFRARD
-116 AAIKMWHLDGLWKE
+116 AAIKMWIYSPYRE
-130 YDNAGTRCTMSCAII
+130 DNLGTRCTMSCAII

-157 GMLRQ
+157 GKLMQ

-193 FSSEVRM
+193 FSSEVQM
-200 KFDYKQGSRTK
+200 KFERQKGGEM
-211 IEGVALAKVKIKPYG
+211 EGRALAKVKIKPYG

-375 GHKINYSYLPP
+375 GYKINYSYLPP

-587 NWWTTNNQNDEFR
+587 NWWTTNNQNDEIR

-605 GYEDWYRVV
+605 GYEDWYSPA
-614 PGHGRDIFPGIISY
+614 PGHGRVVFPGIISY
-628 LGEDPTSGMVCWFDG
+628 LGEDPTNGMVCWFNGRDM
-643 IEITTPVQKSTL
+643 TTPVHKSTL

>member
-1 MIIMKR
+1 
-7 TLWGLFLVATMLSSC
+7 
-22 KKEDPTS
+22 
-29 PSFTQSSQKEMKST
+29 MKSR
-43 DAYISFDMEVDQPKA
+43 DAHISFDMEVDQPKA

-68 PLLIRDQ
+68 PLLIRSQ
-75 DKIKVYCSIVE
+75 DKIKVYCSIVQSE
-86 SGTTSPNFRG
+86 ASTVNFYG

-107 TTNTFRAKD
+107 TTNTFRARD
-116 AAIKMWHLDGLWKE
+116 AAIKMWIYSPYRE
-130 YDNAGTRCTMSCAII
+130 DNLGTRCTMSCAII

-157 GMLRQ
+157 GKLMQ
-162 AMIIQQPNP
+162 AMIIQQSTP
-171 NTPVQATVVHPNDKG
+171 NTPGQATVVHPNDTR
-186 VALNIPY
+186 VTLNIPY
-193 FSSEVRM
+193 FSSEVQM
-200 KFDYKQGSRTK
+200 KFERQKGGEM
-211 IEGVALAKVKIKPYG
+211 EGRALAKVKIKPYG

-255 NNIAVDL
+255 NIAVDL
-262 DHRNLGGGKD
+262 NHRYRGKEQD
-272 SDPTLYPTG
+272 SDPTVYPTA
-281 RIVAWNWNSGSNK
+281 RIVKWYSGSNR
-294 YQVDYSTNREQKFS
+294 YQVYGSHDREQRFS
-308 VVDYELQTP
+308 VADYELQTP
-317 LHIPAGQTS
+317 LQIPAGQTS

-336 YSDGLTYMYGFPH
+336 HSEGLNYFYRSPQH
-349 NWTVKYP
+349 NDIVKYP

-375 GHKINYSYLPP
+375 GYKINYSYLPP

-406 VLYANLTGD
+406 VLYANLSGD
-415 SRLSSFNPEPV
+415 GRLSTFNPEPV
-426 GTDPIHSRPNVTFP
+426 GTDPIHSRADVNYP
-440 KTFWDMWHASIG
+440 KTYFDMMHVSIG
-452 EVAANPA
+452 EIAANPA
-459 EKFGHNPLH
+459 EKFGHNPMH
-468 APTPEDWKSICAE
+468 APTPEDWRSICAE
-481 KKDLPANGAKKTGV
+481 SKDLPNTKGAKKTGV
-495 SETMKFGNVSG
+495 SETIKFGNVSG

-512 KKSNDGRIVYGLRL
+512 KLSNDLLVLYGLRL

-537 RYTSTAFPG
+537 RYVVKQIPG
-546 SFDTPTLDGPGGWPA
+546 GFGGPTLDGPGGWPA
-561 FGLNSIIQVRYL
+561 FGLNSIVQVRYL

-587 NWWTTNNQNDEFR
+587 NWWTTNNQNDEIR

-605 GYEDWYRVV
+605 GYEDWYSPA
-614 PGHGRDIFPGIISY
+614 PGHGRVVFPGIISY
-628 LGEDPTSGMVCWFDG
+628 LGEDPTNGMVCWFNGRDM
-643 IEITTPVQKSTL
+643 TTPVHKSTL